1 MSSTGAAA
9 DSSAHFWKKNT
20 AGMEISRLS
29 HLTRAYEGQAQWRSY
44 PVNPSIGLQTLGAF
58 CEAHRTSLLVVLQTA
73 WAAVLG
79 RFLATD
85 TATFASCLENGDEA
99 KHSVCGSTWSRGTT
113 TLHELLEQLQR
124 WHETS
129 FAHQGM
135 PLGELEQLLHVVPDT
150 GLRVKH
156 ISSPG
161 ASPYL
166 SGTCDKHVVELVAQV
181 SPISVNISIEY
192 NASALSSVYAQSMA
206 GSLEKCLQ
214 AVVTRGS
221 TPVSQIDLCSKPDRE
236 SIFDW
241 NAYVPVTINE
251 CVHTRIERKALE
263 QPHAVAIV
271 GFGGDMTYHQLDTQ
285 ADHLA
290 AYLQELGVGA
300 NSYVALC
307 FEKSTLPIV
316 AMLAVFKAGGAYVAL
331 NPAHPVKRQAVI
343 LSKINAQVIL
353 IGPGYAGI
361 FSGLVKHSV
370 EVTQELVDR
379 LAAER
384 RAIHLVRASRPET
397 PAVVVFT
404 SGSTGE
410 PKGIVVEHRALVS
423 SMIGHGKIMRLDGST
438 RALQFATYTFDLSVG
453 EIFNTLMHGGCVC
466 VPSEEE
472 RLDNLEG
479 FIRRLGVNWALLT
492 PTVLN
497 MMNPANVPS
506 MKTISTGGEPMRQD
520 IIQAWADHV
529 HLNNMYGPAE
539 TTILCAGRAA
549 LGPTTPA
556 SNIGHALG
564 ARQWITDPMDPNQ
577 LCPIGAIGEVLI
589 EGPGLARGYL
599 DDEEKTNA
607 AFIGNPAWLPKA
619 SPARRFYRSADLGFL
634 SPDGTFNIV
643 GRKDTQ
649 VKVNGQRIELEEI
662 EFHIK
667 RLLSSGWQ
675 AVVAE
680 VIKPNGYSEQ
690 SILAAFVRF
699 EDDEAAGTELL
710 GHMSEERR
718 RQLRQL
724 KENLGLY
731 LPAYM
736 IPSVYVPMAHM
747 PTTAHGKLDR
757 RGLRDLSAGFS
768 TEDLVSF
775 SLAGSTSMA
784 KREPITE
791 AERAVASLWSQVLKI
806 AYESI
811 GLDDNFFQL
820 GGDSIAAMKLSAAAR
835 STGRTLTVTK
845 IFGHPTLEA
854 MSQIAVELSHSE
866 TGFVKPF
873 SLIDTENVFGFIDD
887 LTLKWGLER
896 SSIEDVYPATALQ
909 EGLMAITQGEPGT
922 YIYQNV
928 YELPA
933 DIDLAKFCAAWQSV
947 VNTTEILRTILLPT
961 DTAGTYQV
969 VMKPSSID
977 WKYPVSVEEYLQ
989 SDAQKTMLYGE
1000 PLARYAIVPG
1010 TPGGPPS
1017 TFIWTAHH
1025 ALYDGWSLPL
1035 LWKRVEEAY
1044 RGSGISPHPHVA
1056 PFNRFI
1062 AHLREMDAGAT
1073 NAFWKSYLSSS
1084 NPPKFPQL
1092 PSQTYKPRVNNIH
1105 RHEFSLT
1112 TTSHLSGVT
1121 MSTLIRAAW
1130 SLLMSQYTDAGD
1142 DIIIG
1147 VTVAGRNVDLPG
1159 VSEMAAPMI
1168 TTVPVRVQI
1177 DRDETVTELLRRVQ
1191 TQTVDM
1197 MPFEHAGLQNIA
1209 KINRECRLACGFQN
1223 LLVVQPEEDE
1233 STAGSLGIKK
1243 IQSPDVGI
1251 YTYALVIQC
1260 LLQGDKVGVQV
1271 DFDDKVLSSWQ
1282 AERICCQLEHLVGI
1296 LRASPNVKIGNLS
1309 LVSQEDYT
1317 QIMNWNHK
1325 LPVVEERCVHD
1336 IIHDQV
1342 LATPDAPAICSW
1354 DGNFTY
1360 AEVDQLSNRFAR
1372 HLVNMG
1378 VGPETLVPHCFSK
1391 SAWTVIAMLA
1401 IIKAG
1406 GACVALDPGHPVDR
1420 LQTIIADAQAD
1431 LVVTTPEHSRLFKG
1445 FVNKIVALS
1454 PQFFESSDDPQS
1466 AEALPPRAGRKNPVF
1481 VLFTSGSTGKPKGII
1496 IEHGMFA
1503 SSAAAHSRAFGITAQ
1518 SRVFQFAAH
1527 TFDVSVGD
1535 IFTSLM
1541 KGACICIPSDLER
1554 MNNVASAINR
1564 MAANY
1569 AFLTP
1574 TVANLLR
1581 PELVPTLRTLTLGGE
1596 APTRENIR
1604 TWADSLNLIL
1614 CYGPA
1619 ECSVYCSANPP
1630 ATQQSNPAVLGHAIG
1645 GLIWLVDPINHDKL
1659 TPVGCVGELVVQ
1671 GAIVARGYLNEP
1683 EKTQSSFIQ
1692 DPAWMPQTFPKE
1704 YRRIYKTGDLARFN
1718 PDGSLS
1724 FVARKDT
1731 QAKVRGQ
1738 RVELA
1743 EIEVHLSESPE
1754 IQHAMVA
1761 VPAAGPYK
1769 SRLVCILSLQELSR
1783 RNDGSSGDGSGVALI
1798 EGSIEKSRAAQI
1810 ASAIEN
1816 RLTEKLPPYMVPAVW
1831 VPLKKMP
1838 LNLSGKIDRKLLKG
1852 WLEDVDEA
1860 TYQSIAAM
1868 ATAEGT
1874 SSQQPTSETEKKVQA
1889 AFSATLNI
1897 PEESVGL
1904 NTSFLSVGGDS
1915 ISAMQVMSRLRSQ
1928 NLRVTVQDIL
1938 KLRTVAALASR
1949 AQYIEQS
1956 STDTLALEAE
1966 VIDEWFELGPIQ
1978 QLFFKMQPKGQ
1989 NHFNQSFVLKLA
2001 QDVPQTELRRA
2012 LERVVERHSMLRARF
2027 EQVDGSW
2034 SQKITNDISGSF
2046 FIFPREQG
2054 SRERMMARFR
2064 EAETVFDIKRG
2075 PVLTAQIWIAP
2086 EGQYLFLAAHHLV
2099 IDLVSWRI
2107 ILQDLEDVLK
2117 TGHVSST
2124 PTVSFQSWVK
2134 LQREHISQNFSNS
2147 DTWEIEAPAGDL
2159 AYWDM
2164 EGEANTWGDIVTES
2178 FTIDAKRTAL
2188 LLGDCN
2194 HPLRTEPTDVM
2205 VAALL
2210 HSFRHAFSDRTA
2222 PAVYLEGHGREPW
2235 TSAIDISGTVGWFTT
2250 MYPVYYETCEDNWI
2264 DAVRRLK
2271 DSRRRIADNGWR
2283 YFTARSLLAG
2293 GVQDMEIVFN
2303 YLGLYQQLQRV
2314 DALFQESSITGT
2326 DCVEISPQMQR
2337 YSLFEIAAGVSNGQ
2351 MEFTFE
2357 YNKKMAHRHKISSW
2371 INHYRQVLEAGV
2383 DELMAQT
2390 GLIPTLSDF
2399 PLLPLSYQD
2408 LESLATSI
2416 LPEAGVKSID
2426 EIESL
2431 SPCSPMQLGL
2441 LVSQLKSEGA
2451 YEFFII
2457 MEATAREGV
2466 DSAQLVAA
2474 WQQVID
2480 RHPILRTVFIKSA
2493 LSDRPYDQLVL
2504 KEFKAQVVQLRSDDP
2519 VHALRTLPPT
2529 SKLHQLAICQ
2539 SENGRIFCKLEINHA
2554 LIDGTSMAI
2563 IERDLKRAYSGK
2575 LSIDPPPAYIDY
2587 VNFLQDAKRAESV
2600 DFWNAYLQE
2609 AQPCQFP
2616 ILNDGREQVQALESI
2631 NVELPGLTKE
2641 TLSAFSERWGFT
2653 IANVVQTAWA
2663 LVLRA
2668 FIGTDSVCYGYL
2680 TSGRDAPLDG
2690 IEDAVGPFIN
2700 MLVCRLKFDP
2710 HEPAFLALKN
2720 TQDGFLKAMAHQYV
2734 SLAEMQHALGV
2745 AAQGLFNTAMS
2756 FQRYSPE
2763 EPMDLNLRTVYDY
2776 DPTEFNITVN
2786 VATREEGLQID
2797 LTYWTSKLSNGQAIH
2812 LANTYSTV
2820 IMALL
2825 SNPETILADVNM
2837 LSPLDKASLR
2847 EWNKELPPAVDRCMH
2862 EVIHQNA
2869 MERPHALALESWEA
2883 TYTYQDL
2890 DRASSRLARH
2900 LIKQGVS
2907 PDDCIPL
2914 CFEKSLYTI
2923 VALVAVLKAGGGF
2936 VLLDPKHPDDRLKG
2950 LLEDSKARFLI
2961 VSPQTQNR
2969 CKDLIS
2975 SLVVVS
2981 PKMLDELPHADD
2993 DDTLPLTAVSP
3004 ENIMYV
3010 QFTSGSTGKPKGAV
3024 VHHRAACSSIEHH
3037 GKVMNYGPDS
3047 RIFQFSSYTFD
3058 AIILE
3063 AFTTLYHGGC
3073 VCIPSEEDRMSSMVQ
3088 SMREM
3093 KVNNMFMTPTLA
3105 RLFGPADVPSL
3116 TTLMLGGEPIPQD
3129 SINTWKDHVDLI
3141 GGYGPA
3147 ECCVYCCY
3155 NPLSSSG
3162 FKPEVIGYPV
3172 GAVLWIVE
3180 ADNHDRLVPVGAIGE
3195 IVVHGHT
3202 VGLGYLNDPT
3212 RTAASY
3218 ISAPSWVAD
3227 YGYAGE
3233 QTLYKTGDL
3242 GRYNSDGTLTIVGRK
3257 DTQVKVNGQRIE
3269 LGEVEHYIKTEY
3281 AQVLQVAVDALKP
3294 EHSNGRQILSAFL
3307 EFEADESSEEIQDK
3321 DSFLLPMNDKLRE
3334 TMFEIEAL
3342 LAQRLP
3348 PYMVPHLWFPLITMP
3363 KSASGKT
3370 DRKVLK
3376 QLCNGLSKT
3385 ELQQYS
3391 LASGSK
3397 KALETPMEKQIA
3409 ELWKNL
3415 FGVSNIGSNDNF
3427 FRIGGDSIEAMKL
3440 AAAARAQGLSL
3451 SVADIFNN
3459 PKLSDMARI
3468 VVAAAGAS
3476 AVMRKY
3482 DAPFSLIGGEEM
3494 ARSIIQ
3500 KHLSYVQFDLVEDVY
3515 PSTSLQEGLLALT
3528 SGQASAY
3535 VLQAPF
3541 LLPAY
3546 IDLGRFRDAWA
3557 KVVEANAILRTVI
3570 ISTET
3575 QGTCQVV
3582 LRRPIEWSEA
3592 TTLEAYLAQDKEKP
3606 MGYGT
3611 PLSRYGLTSDGHFV
3625 WTAHHSIYDG
3635 WSFALM
3641 LDEVEKRYKNELVI
3655 SRPLFAEY
3663 IQFLQQQQTKTDAIA
3678 FWKSQLQDTSSSS
3691 AFPQLP
3697 SSLYEV
3703 NVDRAFK
3710 YSFPFSSKSTVT
3722 ASTLLSA
3729 AWGLT
3734 IGRLT
3739 SSSEVIYGSTRS
3751 GRNIDLAQAT
3761 ELMGP
3766 TIATVP
3772 IRINIDPSI
3781 SVQDFLA
3788 GVQNQATAAIPFEHL
3803 GLQNISKISPAC
3815 KAACN
3820 FQNLF
3825 VVQPAMIGDSSA
3837 LGMKRVE
3844 LPTKGLHTYAL
3855 NVECILAEEGTATLN
3870 FEYDRKVMQ
3879 DHQIQRLAGQFHHI
3893 VRQLCENE
3901 DGQLKIGDVDPFS
3914 QDDEKQL
3921 RQWNARLKS
3930 FPEITRCAHDLTS
3943 ERARLHPELLA
3954 VTQSDGTSLT
3964 YGELERLSTLFARHL
3979 STLGIGPS
3987 RIVPICLK
3995 KAVWVVVAMLGVLKA
4010 GAAFV
4015 CLDPS
4020 SPSSRMHGIIE
4031 DVESKLVIV
4040 DSETKSR
4047 FSSHLR
4053 TLEIGSTALDW
4064 ARSASASDI
4073 IFEVHRN
4080 PRDLMYVIFTS
4091 GSTGKPKGVMIEH
4104 ASACSS
4110 FIYQGQEFGF
4120 DHESRVLQFSA
4131 LTFDASLMEIFT
4143 TLCAGG
4149 CVCFPT
4155 EEERQGDIVRAINH
4169 LCVNSVM
4176 LTPTVLRMI
4185 QPEDIPMVK
4194 HVVTGGE
4201 AVSHDVVQT
4210 WSSKVTLKGVYG
4222 PTETSMICIT
4232 ADLVPGSS
4240 PANIGVPLGCRSW
4253 ITLPDDH
4260 NHLAPIGSVGELLI
4274 QGPIIGRGYY
4284 KNHKQTEEVFIEN
4297 PRWLQKRFGETG
4309 GGRLYKTGDLVYY
4322 AQNGDLMIVGRKDSQ
4337 VKLHGQRIELGEIDH
4352 KMWSHPAVR
4361 QSSVV
4366 LPSHGPLKNRLVAVL
4381 TLDGIEE
4388 RITAPE
4394 ALRPLSEEWKQ
4405 FSNSQIG
4412 SIRQALRE
4420 SLPSYMVPTVFV
4432 AVEKMPRQTSGKT
4445 DVKLVK
4451 NWVNELD
4458 EHTAEQV
4465 LDIETTAPELTVPG
4479 SETEEVIQRAVS
4491 KVLNIPVQKIA
4502 LNRSFISLGGDSIS
4516 AIKLMNQLRDV
4527 GVEFSIKELLRAG
4540 SICELAG
4547 ITTSKSEDESVK
4559 SLSSHITQKRE
4570 KKYPLLSLDDT
4581 EIETLLAQ
4589 RLATIGLTDLT
4600 RVENVY
4606 PCSPL
4611 QEGLLLAQTKG
4622 VGSYNVYN
4630 IYEVTTPR
4638 HPPIPVNPHLLAEAW
4653 KEVVRRHQILRTIF
4667 VQGLDERSAF
4677 NQVVL
4682 REVHNTPL
4690 IIEDVK
4696 SNNARALLQ
4705 TLAAPEYQPLEPWHR
4720 VTICSDDSGSVYCGI
4735 WMHHALFDASS
4746 MDIILSEVSQAYNQS
4761 LTTPAPLYQDYI
4773 LYLQELQQGGNDALA
4788 YWEKYLKN
4796 LEPCYFPSINEQA
4809 LGTRTPQSLQFNVP
4823 GLSQVLLFS
4832 ARKNITVST
4841 ILQTAWAL
4849 VLRHYTSTDEICFG
4863 YLSHGRDIPLD
4874 GVDSIVGPMINMMVL
4889 RVALSGDRTLTDI
4902 LEGTRDDVLNSLPH
4916 QHTSLAQ
4923 IHHALDLQGRSAFNT
4938 TLSFASAAAFAE
4950 NEDFIAF
4957 QNLSGSGSTEYDIA
4971 VNASIVGEDLQI
4983 NFSYWS
4989 SALSQQQATAVAQAF
5004 TNFIDILISSSDL
5017 PLREV
5022 DFTSAAMRDQLLRW
5036 NATPYAPVRTTV
5048 HELFQRAA
5056 LRYPANQAICSTDG
5070 SFTYSELNALTTR
5083 FAAFLRERGVG
5094 PEVLVPVCFNKSC
5107 WTIVSML
5114 GILKAGGACVPLDP
5128 SHPPARIQEVA
5139 SRCEARLILA
5149 APHLVERLP
5158 DCNATVIA
5166 VTGALM
5172 QSLPN
5177 PPSNFQI
5184 DIVKPENAAF
5194 VPFTSGSTGLPKGII
5209 LDHMGLCTMFEANA
5223 SVVGIDQNTRTFQ
5236 YAAYTF
5242 DVSIAETYITLRQGG
5257 CVCVPTDAERMN
5269 DIAGAITR
5277 LQANWTFLTPSVA
5290 SLLNPV
5296 DVPTL
5301 KTLTLGGEAISRD
5314 LHSTW
5319 ADKVRL
5325 INSYGPAEC
5334 SIWTSNQRLFPDSSC
5349 ADIGAGI
5356 TCHLWITEPDNH
5368 DRLVPIGCVGEL
5380 LVQGPNLAR
5389 GYLKDEEKT
5398 AAAYIDTPAWLRN
5411 DTRPIAKRVYKTGD
5425 LVRYCSDGHLEFVGR
5440 KDTQIKFHGQRVEI
5454 GEVEYQLRARLPKNT
5469 QVAVEMIKP
5478 LSQDGRQTL
5487 AGFIMTEGGNG
5498 DENKGGPSLKGSSG
5512 DPVSLLR
5519 DPDTTFKS
5527 IVRNLEHS
5535 LAETLPSYMIP
5546 SVFISML
5553 NIPRNTSMKIDRK
5566 ALRTLGANLTRDQI
5580 ATYSFVQGD
5589 KRAPRTAMEKRLQE
5603 CWSAV
5608 LKISPESIGADDS
5621 FFRIGGDSIGAMQL
5635 VSAARKIGF
5644 SITVGDIFQHQKLSQ
5659 MANVVAKNASAATEE
5674 IPIKPFSLLPQQR
5687 SDEDLVELAASKVG
5701 IDSNLLQD
5709 VYPCTP
5715 LQEGLMSLTT
5725 RDHGLYTLQAVYR
5738 LPEMINIREFQLA
5751 WLAVVEEL
5759 DILRTRLVDLGH
5771 LGSFQVVISPVIS
5784 QMRWVYGDNLS
5795 TYLREDKDIP
5805 VGYGKPLARYAIIQE
5820 EENGEQK
5827 KYFVW
5832 TAHHSI
5838 YDGWSLGLMMDLVEK
5853 KYLKTSTIPSP
5864 PFNRFIHWLT
5874 NLDKAA
5880 TRQYWQS
5887 TFEACSAPQFP
5898 SVPQHYRTKAKAAMT
5913 HSIRLPQVVNSEIT
5927 VPTILRTA
5935 WALNI
5940 SQYTRSD
5947 DVVFGMTQTGRNA
5960 PISGVTEI
5968 VAPLITTVPVR
5979 VVFDRSQTVQN
5990 VLQEVQ
5996 NQMIAMIPHEHAGLQ
6011 NISKFSAECQ
6021 AACKFENLLLIQ
6033 TQQDQMV
6040 SPIGLERIPVTDLDI
6055 PAFGIVAEC
6064 EVADGQVL
6072 VSVGYD
6078 STVVSE
6084 KQMANIL
6091 HQFDFLV
6098 NQIGSG
6104 SARNKPLEEMQL
6116 LGDNEIKLLEA
6127 LNQSPD
6133 DRVSRLAHELIHER
6147 ASLQPEA
6154 IAIDSQEVQL
6164 RYGELDDLST
6174 RLAYFLIGLGTG
6186 PDKVIP
6192 LFFRRSPWAMVAMLA
6207 VIKSGSAFVFLD
6219 PGHPID
6225 RLEFVVQQ
6233 IDARLV
6239 LTSPDLESTW
6249 REKLAVFCVTPLALH
6264 SLPRLHEGRLPVT
6277 AVTPQNILYCIF
6289 TSGSTGRPRGCVIEH
6304 SNFLSGAVH
6313 HARRSRI
6320 SRSTRIMQI
6329 APYTFDVSI
6338 LEMLTGLIGGGCIC
6352 LPRDSHQGARVAD
6365 IINDLNINWT
6375 FLTPSVARTIVPSEV
6390 PSLRTLILGGEA
6402 LAKVDIQTWAGKL
6415 HLHNGYGP
6423 SECSVAVASNEVCDP
6438 AVEPANIGSKMGC
6451 NVWVVD
6457 AENHDIL
6464 LPIGAV
6470 GELLVEGAIVGRG
6483 YLQEPEKTAA
6493 AFIQDP
6499 AWVHYLPSTK
6509 KSERRR
6515 FYKTGDLVRLNADGT
6530 IHFIGR
6536 KDTQVK
6542 LRGLRIEMGEIEHH
6556 ASTYRAIRHA
6566 VVAVPR
6572 AGQMKESIVV
6582 TYTLNEYD
6590 DSHEQQSGLRPLSNT
6605 DLETSQMSPA
6615 QLRKHL
6621 ATHLPPYMVPQTYI
6635 GVATLPLLASGKID
6649 RPKLQRWL
6657 ENMDDATSELIAAQ
6671 VGKTATH
6678 EAGPIDPANTLALSL
6693 SEPISQLLA
6702 GDDEAYLETL
6712 KGRNI
6717 VLSQSGLNSI
6727 TVVSLRAMIRDK
6739 FNADVSIDR
6748 LMESTVTIQ
6757 DVARMIEHGCTATGP
6772 GKQESA
6778 PKLDLLAEADRMMES
6793 LVAEASPDVQ
6803 TLNQPTPRAERI
6815 LLTGATGFLGTEILR
6830 QLLSNPPST
6839 RTVVV
6844 LVRARDQDHAMERI
6858 VSSAKAA
6865 QWWQE
6870 EYRSRVTA
6878 WVGDLAAPRLG
6889 LSESQWSAI
6898 EGRGHSESWSGSS
6911 SGPTEPR
6918 IDAIIHNG
6926 ALVHWGAEYHRLRD
6940 VNVSSVVSL
6949 LAALTRSQAPPTFTF
6964 VSGGHVQLDDD
6975 ETTDEEMAAML
6986 AHSTGYGQSK
6996 FVADLVVKR
7005 FAARYSTSAV
7015 SIVKPGLILGTA
7027 QSGVSN
7033 TDDFFWRVVA
7043 TAVEIGGFNAEEPEN
7058 VILLAGAQ
7066 QVASVVTEKLLWNS
7080 NLGSS
7085 GSKMPSV
7092 ETKIRLAI
7100 TTQELWRILR
7110 EEFKYPMRGMG
7121 PVEWLDAMR
7130 AAVHAQGESHRLWPV
7145 LHFLEAGGGYMGL
7158 PVGGCQL
7165 QGGMEAEQES
7175 EQEELLASLRK
7186 SISYM
7191 RQIGYLQGDAPRV
7204 VEKAVFGRSN
7214 V

>member
-1 MSSTGAAA
+1 MPSTSAAA
-9 DSSAHFWKKNT
+9 DSSAQFWKRNT
-20 AGMEISRLS
+20 QGLEISRLS
-29 HLTRAYEGQAQWRSY
+29 HLTRSYEGQAQWRSY
-44 PVNPSIGLQTLGAF
+44 PVNPSIELQRLGAF
-58 CEAHRTSLLVVLQTA
+58 CEAHRISLLVILQTA

-85 TATFASCLENGDEA
+85 TATFASCLENGDES
-99 KHSVCGSTWSRGTT
+99 KHGVCGASWSQGTT

-124 WHETS
+124 WDETS
-129 FAHQGM
+129 FAHQDI
-135 PLGELEQLLHVVPDT
+135 PLAELERLLHVVPDT
-150 GLRVKH
+150 GLKVKH
-156 ISSPG
+156 FGSPSV
-161 ASPYL
+161 SPTL
-166 SGTCDKHVVELVAQV
+166 PRVIELVAEISPV
-181 SPISVNISIEY
+181 SVRISIEY
-192 NASALSSVYAQSMA
+192 NASALSSVYAQSFA
-206 GSLEKCLQ
+206 RSLERSLQ
-214 AVVTRGS
+214 AVVNHGS
-221 TPVSQIDLCSKPDRE
+221 TPVSQIDLCSKQDKE

-241 NAYVPVTINE
+241 NAYVPVTIND

-263 QPHAVAIV
+263 QPHALAVA
-271 GFGGDMTYHQLDTQ
+271 GFGGDMTYQQLDTQ

-290 AYLQELGVGA
+290 TYLQELGVGA
-300 NSYVALC
+300 DSYVALC

-331 NPAHPVKRQAVI
+331 NPAHPVKRQAAI
-343 LSKINAQVIL
+343 LSRVNAQVIL
-353 IGPGYAGI
+353 TGPGYAST
-361 FSGLVKHSV
+361 FSGLVKHTV
-370 EVTQELVDR
+370 EVTQESLDQ
-379 LAAER
+379 LAAEY
-384 RAIHLVRASRPET
+384 RATRLVRAARPET
-397 PAVVVFT
+397 PAVIVFT

-423 SMIGHGKIMRLDGST
+423 SMIGHGTIMRLDSST

-453 EIFNTLMHGGCVC
+453 EIFNTLIHGGCVC

-472 RLDNLEG
+472 RLDDLEG
-479 FIRRLGVNWALLT
+479 FIRRLEVNWALLT

-497 MMNPANVPS
+497 MMTPANVPS
-506 MKTISTGGEPMRQD
+506 MRTISTGGEAMKQD

-529 HLNNMYGPAE
+529 QLNNMYGPAE

-549 LGPTTPA
+549 VSPTTPA
-556 SNIGHALG
+556 SNIGRALG
-564 ARQWITDPMDPNQ
+564 ARQWITDPTDPNQ

-599 DDEEKTNA
+599 HDQEKTNA
-607 AFIGNPAWLPKA
+607 AFIGNPDWLPKA
-619 SPARRFYRSADLGFL
+619 SPGRRFYRSADLGFL

-649 VKVNGQRIELEEI
+649 VKVNGQRIELGEI
-662 EFHIK
+662 EFNIK
-667 RLLSSGWQ
+667 SLFTTGWQ
-675 AVVAE
+675 AVAAE
-680 VIKPNGYSEQ
+680 VIKPKGYNEQ
-690 SILAAFVRF
+690 STLGAFIQF
-699 EDDEAAGTELL
+699 EDEEAAGNELL
-710 GHMSEERR
+710 GRVSSERR
-718 RQLRQL
+718 QQLRQL
-724 KENLGLY
+724 KEDLRLH
-731 LPAYM
+731 LPGYM
-736 IPSVYVPMAHM
+736 IPSVFVPMAHM

-757 RGLRDLSAGFS
+757 RRLRDLSVGFS
-768 TEDLVSF
+768 TEQLVLF
-775 SLAGSTSMA
+775 SLAGSTSA
-784 KREPITE
+784 GKREPITE
-791 AERAVASLWSQVLKI
+791 TERAAARLWSQELKI
-806 AYESI
+806 PYGSI

-835 STGRTLTVTK
+835 STGMSLTVAK

-854 MSQIAVELSHSE
+854 MSQIARELSHTEIGS
-866 TGFVKPF
+866 VMPF
-873 SLIDTENVFGFIDD
+873 SLIGVENAFELIDQ
-887 LTLKWGLER
+887 LALKWGLDR
-896 SSIEDVYPATALQ
+896 SSIEDAYPATPLQ

-933 DIDLAKFCAAWQSV
+933 EIDLARFCAAWASV
-947 VNTTEILRTILLPT
+947 VNTTEILRTTLLPT

-969 VMKPSSID
+969 VIKPSFID
-977 WKYPVSVEEYLQ
+977 WKYPASVEEYLK
-989 SDAQKTMLYGE
+989 SDAQQTMLYGE
-1000 PLARYAIVPG
+1000 PLARYALVAG
-1010 TPGGPPS
+1010 TPGSSSS

-1044 RGSGISPHPHVA
+1044 RGSGLPSQPHIA

-1062 AHLREMDAGAT
+1062 AHLQDMDPGAT

-1105 RHEFSLT
+1105 RHEFGLT
-1112 TTSHLSGVT
+1112 ATSRSSGITT
-1121 MSTLIRAAW
+1121 STLIRTAW

-1142 DIIIG
+1142 DITIG
-1147 VTVAGRNVDLPG
+1147 VTVAGRNVDVPG
-1159 VSEMAAPMI
+1159 VSEIAAPMI

-1177 DRDETVTELLRRVQ
+1177 DRDETVTELLTRVQ

-1223 LLVVQPEEDE
+1223 LLVVQPEDDE
-1233 STAGSLGIKK
+1233 NTTGSLGIRK

-1260 LLQGDKVGVQV
+1260 LLRGDKVGVQV
-1271 DFDDKVLSSWQ
+1271 DFDDQVVSSWQ
-1282 AERICCQLEHLVGI
+1282 VERICCQLEHLVGV
-1296 LRASPNVKIGNLS
+1296 LRASPSVKIGDLS
-1309 LVSQEDYT
+1309 FVSQDDYA
-1317 QIMNWNHK
+1317 QIMNWNLR
-1325 LPVVEERCVHD
+1325 LPVVEERCVHE
-1336 IIHDQV
+1336 IIRDQV
-1342 LATPDAPAICSW
+1342 SATPDAPAICSW
-1354 DGNFTY
+1354 DGDFTY
-1360 AEVDQLSNRFAR
+1360 AEVDRLSNRFAR
-1372 HLVNMG
+1372 QLVSMG

-1420 LQTIIADAQAD
+1420 LQAIIDDANAD
-1431 LVVTTPEHSRLFKG
+1431 LVVTTPDHSHLFNGLVSK
-1445 FVNKIVALS
+1445 VVALS
-1454 PQFFESSDDPQS
+1454 PQVFGSDEPS
-1466 AEALPPRAGRKNPVF
+1466 ETLPPRAGHKNPVF

-1564 MAANY
+1564 MEANY

-1581 PELVPTLRTLTLGGE
+1581 PEQVPTLRTLTLGGE

-1604 TWADSLNLIL
+1604 TWADNLNLIL

-1630 ATQQSNPAVLGHAIG
+1630 ASKQSNPAVLGHAIG
-1645 GLIWLVDPINHDKL
+1645 GLIWLVDPTNHDKL

-1683 EKTQSSFIQ
+1683 EKTQSAFIQ
-1692 DPAWMPQTFPKE
+1692 DPAWMPNTFLRE

-1769 SRLVCILSLQELSR
+1769 SRLVCVLSLQELAR
-1783 RNDGSSGDGSGVALI
+1783 RSDGSSRDGNGVALI
-1798 EGSIEKSRAAQI
+1798 EGSGDRSRAAQT
-1810 ASAIEN
+1810 ASTIEN
-1816 RLTEKLPPYMVPAVW
+1816 RLAEKLPPYMVPAVW
-1831 VPLKKMP
+1831 IPLRKMP

-1852 WLEDVDEA
+1852 WLEDVDEG
-1860 TYQSIAAM
+1860 TYQSIAAI
-1868 ATAEGT
+1868 ATPEEA
-1874 SSQQPTSETEKKVQA
+1874 SLQQPASEIEKKVQA

-1897 PEESVGL
+1897 PVESVGL

-1928 NLRVTVQDIL
+1928 NLRITVQDIL
-1938 KLRTVAALASR
+1938 TLRTVTALAGR
-1949 AQYIEQS
+1949 AQYIEQFTTES
-1956 STDTLALEAE
+1956 SALEAE
-1966 VIDEWFELGPIQ
+1966 VIDDWFELAPIQ
-1978 QLFFKMQPKGQ
+1978 QLFFRMQPKGQ
-1989 NHFNQSFVLKLA
+1989 NHFNQSFVLQLA
-2001 QDVPQTELRRA
+2001 QDISQSELQGA
-2012 LERVVERHSMLRARF
+2012 LEVVVQHHSMLRARF

-2034 SQKITNDISGSF
+2034 SQKITNEVSGSF
-2046 FIFPREQG
+2046 FMFAREEG

-2064 EAETVFDIKRG
+2064 EAETLFDIHSG
-2075 PVLTAQIWIAP
+2075 PVLTAQIWVAP
-2086 EGQYLFLAAHHLV
+2086 EGRYLFLAAHHLV

-2107 ILQDLEDVLK
+2107 VLQDLEDVLRS
-2117 TGHVSST
+2117 GRVSST
-2124 PTVSFQSWVK
+2124 PTISFQNWAK
-2134 LQREHISQNFSNS
+2134 LQREYVSQHFSNQ
-2147 DTWEIEAPAGDL
+2147 DTWEIEVPAGDL
-2159 AYWDM
+2159 AYWNM
-2164 EGEANTWGDIVTES
+2164 QGEANTWGDIVTES
-2178 FTIDAKRTAL
+2178 FTIDAQRTAL
-2188 LLGDCN
+2188 LLGGSN
-2194 HPLRTEPTDVM
+2194 LPLRTEPTDIM

-2210 HSFRHAFSDRTA
+2210 HSFRHAFSDRNA

-2235 TSAIDISGTVGWFTT
+2235 TSAIDVSRTVGWFTT
-2250 MYPVYYETCEDNWI
+2250 MYPVSYKTSEDDWI
-2264 DAVRRLK
+2264 DAVKRLK
-2271 DSRRRIADNGWR
+2271 DNRRKIADNGWR
-2283 YFTARSLLAG
+2283 YFTARSLLAEG
-2293 GVQDMEIVFN
+2293 MQDMEVVFN
-2303 YLGLYQQLQRV
+2303 YLGLYQQLQRA

-2357 YNKKMAHRHKISSW
+2357 YNKKMSHRDTISSW
-2371 INHYRQVLEAGV
+2371 INHYRQVLEAGI
-2383 DELMAQT
+2383 DELMGQA
-2390 GLIPTLSDF
+2390 GFMPTLSDF
-2399 PLLPLSYQD
+2399 PLMSLSYND
-2408 LESLATSI
+2408 LEYLATSI

-2426 EIESL
+2426 DIESL

-2441 LVSQLKSEGA
+2441 LMSQLKSEGT
-2451 YEFFII
+2451 YEFFTI

-2480 RHPILRTVFIKSA
+2480 RHPMLRTIFIKSA
-2493 LSDRPYDQLVL
+2493 APDQPYDQLVL
-2504 KEFKAQVVQLRSDDP
+2504 KGFKAQVVELHSDDP
-2519 VHALRTLPPT
+2519 VRALRTLPQT
-2529 SKLHQLAICQ
+2529 AKLHQLAICHG
-2539 SENGRIFCKLEINHA
+2539 ENGRIFCKLEINHA

-2563 IERDLKRAYSGK
+2563 IVRDLKRAYSEK
-2575 LSIDPPPAYIDY
+2575 LSSEPPLAYVDY
-2587 VNFLQDAKRAESV
+2587 VSFLQETKRAESV
-2600 DFWNAYLQE
+2600 AFWSDYLQD
-2609 AQPCQFP
+2609 AQRCQFP
-2616 ILNDGREQVQALESI
+2616 SLNDGREQAQALESI
-2631 NVELPGLTKE
+2631 NVELPGLTKKA
-2641 TLSAFSERWGFT
+2641 LGAFSERWGFT

-2668 FIGTDSVCYGYL
+2668 FIGTDSVSYGYL

-2710 HEPAFLALKN
+2710 HEPALVAMKN

-2734 SLAEMQHALGV
+2734 SLAEIQHAVGV

-2756 FQRYSPE
+2756 FQRYSSE
-2763 EPMDLNLRTVYDY
+2763 EPMDLSLRTVYDY

-2797 LTYWTSKLSNGQAIH
+2797 LSYWTSKLSSGQAVH

-2825 SNPETILADVNM
+2825 SNPETALADVNM

-2847 EWNKELPPAVDRCMH
+2847 DWNKELPLAVDRCMH

-2869 MERPHALALESWEA
+2869 IERPHAPALESWEA
-2883 TYTYQDL
+2883 AYTYREL

-2923 VALVAVLKAGGGF
+2923 IALVAVLKAGGGF
-2936 VLLDPKHPDDRLKG
+2936 VLLDPKHPDDRLRG

-2961 VSPQTQNR
+2961 VSPETYDR

-2981 PKMLDELPHADD
+2981 PKILDELPHADE
-2993 DDTLPLTAVSP
+2993 DDTLPATAVAP

-3073 VCIPSEEDRMSSMVQ
+3073 VCVPSEEDRMSSMVQ
-3088 SMREM
+3088 SMRAM

-3129 SINTWKDHVDLI
+3129 SINTWKDHVDLM

-3202 VGLGYLNDPT
+3202 VGRGYLNDPV

-3227 YGYAGE
+3227 YGYAGL

-3269 LGEVEHYIKTEY
+3269 LGEVEHCIKTEHP
-3281 AQVLQVAVDALKP
+3281 QVLQVAVDALKP
-3294 EHSNGRQILSAFL
+3294 EHANGRQILSAFL
-3307 EFEADESSEEIQDK
+3307 EFKVDEGSEEFQDEN
-3321 DSFLLPMNDKLRE
+3321 SFLRAMNDKHRE
-3334 TMFEIEAL
+3334 AMFEIEAL

-3348 PYMVPHLWFPLITMP
+3348 PYMVPHLWFPLVTMP

-3376 QLCNGLSKT
+3376 QLGNGLSKT

-3391 LASGSK
+3391 LASGGK
-3397 KALETPMEKQIA
+3397 LALESPMEKKIA
-3409 ELWKNL
+3409 DLWKDL
-3415 FGVSNIGSNDNF
+3415 FGVPNIGSNDNF

-3440 AAAARAQGLSL
+3440 AAAGRAQGLSL
-3451 SVADIFNN
+3451 SVADIFNH
-3459 PKLSDMARI
+3459 PTLSDMARI
-3468 VVAAAGAS
+3468 VAAADGAS
-3476 AVMRKY
+3476 AATHKY
-3482 DAPFSLIGGEEM
+3482 DAPFSLVGGEES
-3494 ARSIIQ
+3494 ARSIVQ
-3500 KHLSYVQFDLVEDVY
+3500 KHLPDVQMDLVEDVY

-3541 LLPAY
+3541 LLPTN
-3546 IDLGRFRDAWA
+3546 IDLGRFCHAWA
-3557 KVVEANAILRTVI
+3557 KVVEANAILRTVM
-3570 ISTET
+3570 ISTDT

-3582 LRRPIEWSEA
+3582 LRQSIEWSHGS
-3592 TTLEAYLAQDKEKP
+3592 TLEAYLAQDREQP

-3611 PLSRYGLTSDGHFV
+3611 PLSRYGLTSDGYFV
-3625 WTAHHSIYDG
+3625 YTAHHSIYDG

-3641 LDEVEKRYKNELVI
+3641 LDEVEKRYHEEPVL

-3663 IQFLQQQQTKTDAIA
+3663 IRFLQQQHGKADAAA
-3678 FWKSQLQDTSSSS
+3678 FWQSQLQDASSSS
-3691 AFPQLP
+3691 AFPRLP

-3703 NVDRAFK
+3703 DVDRTFK
-3710 YSFPFSSKSTVT
+3710 YSFPFSTTSTVT

-3739 SSSEVIYGSTRS
+3739 NSSEVIYGSTRS

-3772 IRINIDPSI
+3772 MRISIDPSL
-3781 SVQDFLA
+3781 SVDDFLA
-3788 GVQNQATAAIPFEHL
+3788 AVQNQATTAIPFEHL

-3815 KAACN
+3815 KAACD

-3825 VVQPAMIGDSSA
+3825 VVQPAMIGDSA
-3837 LGMKRVE
+3837 TLGMKRVE

-3855 NVECILAEEGTATLN
+3855 NVECILTEEGTATLN
-3870 FEYDRKVMQ
+3870 FEYDGKVMQ

-3901 DGQLKIGDVDPFS
+3901 GGLLKVGDVDAFS
-3914 QDDEKQL
+3914 ADEEKQL
-3921 RQWNARLKS
+3921 RQWNARLKP
-3930 FPEITRCAHDLTS
+3930 FPEITRCAHDLVS
-3943 ERARLHPELLA
+3943 ERARLHPDLLA

-3964 YGELERLSTLFARHL
+3964 YGELEKLSTLFARHL
-3979 STLGIGPS
+3979 STLGIGPG

-3995 KAVWVVVAMLGVLKA
+3995 KAVWVVVAMLGVLKT

-4020 SPSSRMHGIIE
+4020 SPSSRMHSIIE
-4031 DVESKLVIV
+4031 DVEAELVIV
-4040 DSETKSR
+4040 DRETKPV
-4047 FSSHLR
+4047 FSSHLQ
-4053 TLEIGSTALDW
+4053 TLEIGANALDW
-4064 ARSASASDI
+4064 LRSASASDI
-4073 IFEVHRN
+4073 NFEIHRN
-4080 PRDLMYVIFTS
+4080 PCDLMYVIFTS

-4104 ASACSS
+4104 ASASSS
-4110 FIYQGQEFGF
+4110 FTYQSQEFGF

-4155 EEERQGDIVRAINH
+4155 EEEKQGDIVRAINH
-4169 LCVNSVM
+4169 LRVDWVM

-4185 QPEDIPMVK
+4185 EPEDVPMVK

-4201 AVSHDVVQT
+4201 AVSPDVVQT
-4210 WSSKVTLKGVYG
+4210 WGGKVALKGVYG
-4222 PTETSMICIT
+4222 PTETSMICMT
-4232 ADLVPGSS
+4232 TDLVPGGS
-4240 PANIGVPLGCRSW
+4240 PANIGAPMACRSW

-4260 NHLAPIGSVGELLI
+4260 NHPAPIGSVGELLI
-4274 QGPIIGRGYY
+4274 QGPIVGRGYY
-4284 KNHKQTEEVFIEN
+4284 KNHNQTKEVFIEN

-4352 KMWSHPAVR
+4352 RMWSHPAVR

-4366 LPSHGPLKNRLVAVL
+4366 LPSQGPLKNRLVSVL
-4381 TLDGIEE
+4381 TLDGAEDQ
-4388 RITAPE
+4388 ITPPE
-4394 ALRPLSEEWKQ
+4394 VLRPLSSQ
-4405 FSNSQIG
+4405 YANSQIA
-4412 SIRQALRE
+4412 SIRQVLRE

-4432 AVEKMPRQTSGKT
+4432 AVEQMPRQTSGKT

-4451 NWVNELD
+4451 KWVNELD
-4458 EHTAEQV
+4458 ERTAEQV
-4465 LDIETTAPELTVPG
+4465 LDLETTAPGLTIPG
-4479 SETEEVIQRAVS
+4479 SEVEKLIQGAVS
-4491 KVLNIPVQKIA
+4491 KVLSIPAEKIA
-4502 LNRSFISLGGDSIS
+4502 LNRSFISLGGDSIA
-4516 AIKLMNQLRDV
+4516 AIKLMNQLRDA
-4527 GVEFSIKELLRAG
+4527 GMNSSIKELLRTG
-4540 SICELAG
+4540 SISELAG
-4547 ITTSKSEDESVK
+4547 VITSRVEGEKVNPR
-4559 SLSSHITQKRE
+4559 LSSHVAQKRE
-4570 KKYPLLSLDDT
+4570 KKYPLLHVDDT
-4581 EIETLLAQ
+4581 EIETLLEQ
-4589 RLATIGLTDLT
+4589 RLATMGLTDVA
-4600 RVENVY
+4600 RVEDVY

-4630 IYEVTTPR
+4630 IYEVTPSK
-4638 HPPIPVNPHLLAEAW
+4638 HSSVPVNPHLLANAW
-4653 KEVVRRHQILRTIF
+4653 QSVVRRHQILRTIF
-4667 VQGLDERSAF
+4667 IQGLEESNAF

-4682 REVHNTPL
+4682 RQVHNTPRVV
-4690 IIEDVK
+4690 EDNK
-4696 SNNARALLQ
+4696 SNGAKALLQ
-4705 TLAAPEYQPLEPWHR
+4705 NLASPEYQTSEPWHS
-4720 VTICSDDSGSVYCGI
+4720 VTICSDASGSVCCGI
-4735 WMHHALFDASS
+4735 RMHHALFDASS
-4746 MDIILSEVSQAYNQS
+4746 MDIILREVAQAYNQS
-4761 LTTPAPLYQDYI
+4761 LSTPAPLYRDYI
-4773 LYLQELQQGGNDALA
+4773 SYLQELQQGGNDALA
-4788 YWEKYLKN
+4788 YWQEYLKD

-4823 GLSQVLLFS
+4823 GLSQTLLFS
-4832 ARKNITVST
+4832 ARKNVTVST

-4849 VLRHYTSTDEICFG
+4849 VLRHYTSTEEVCFG

-4874 GVDSIVGPMINMMVL
+4874 AVDNIVGPMINMMVL
-4889 RVALSGDRTLTDI
+4889 RVAMSGDRTLTDI
-4902 LEGTRDDVLNSLPH
+4902 LEGTRDDVLNSLPY
-4916 QHTSLAQ
+4916 QHTSLAE

-4938 TLSFASAAAFAE
+4938 TLSFASAVADAE
-4950 NEDFIAF
+4950 DGDWVSFK
-4957 QNLSGSGSTEYDIA
+4957 NLSGSGSTEYDVA
-4971 VNASIVGEDLQI
+4971 VNASVVGEDLQI

-4989 SALSQQQATAVAQAF
+4989 SALSPQQATAVAQAF
-5004 TNFIDILISSSDL
+5004 TNFIHILTRSPDL
-5017 PLREV
+5017 PLHKI

-5036 NATPYAPVRTTV
+5036 NATPCTPVRTTV
-5048 HELFQRAA
+5048 HGLFHRAA
-5056 LRYPANQAICSTDG
+5056 LRYPENQAICSTDG
-5070 SFTYSELNALTTR
+5070 SFTYAELDNLTTR
-5083 FAAFLRERGVG
+5083 LASFLRAKGVG
-5094 PEVLVPVCFNKSC
+5094 PEVLVPVYFNKSC

-5114 GILKAGGACVPLDP
+5114 SILKAGGACVPLDP

-5158 DCNATVIA
+5158 DCNAAVIA
-5166 VTGALM
+5166 VTDELM
-5172 QSLPN
+5172 QSLPDL
-5177 PPSNFQI
+5177 PSNFQT
-5184 DIVKPENAAF
+5184 DVAKPENAAF

-5242 DVSIAETYITLRQGG
+5242 DVSIAETYITLTQGG

-5290 SLLNPV
+5290 SLLNPI

-5356 TCHLWITEPDNH
+5356 TCHLWVTEPDNH

-5380 LVQGPNLAR
+5380 VVQGPNLAR
-5389 GYLKDEEKT
+5389 GYLKDEAKT

-5411 DTRPIAKRVYKTGD
+5411 DTRSMAKRVYKTGD
-5425 LVRYCSDGHLEFVGR
+5425 LVRHCSDGHLEFVGR

-5487 AGFIMTEGGNG
+5487 AGFIMTEGASG
-5498 DENKGGPSLKGSSG
+5498 DENRGSPSLEA
-5512 DPVSLLR
+5512 VSLLR
-5519 DPDTTFKS
+5519 NPDATFKS
-5527 IVRNLEHS
+5527 IVRKLEHS

-5546 SVFISML
+5546 SLFISML

-5603 CWSAV
+5603 CWAGV

-5621 FFRIGGDSIGAMQL
+5621 FFRMGGDSIGAMQL
-5635 VSAARKIGF
+5635 VSAARKIGLL
-5644 SITVGDIFQHQKLSQ
+5644 ITVGDIFQHQKLSE
-5659 MANVVAKNASAATEE
+5659 MANAVARNAAAVTEE
-5674 IPIKPFSLLPQQR
+5674 ISVQPFSLLPQPR
-5687 SDEDLVELAASKVG
+5687 PDENVVELAASKVG
-5701 IDSNLLQD
+5701 IDRTLLQD
-5709 VYPCTP
+5709 IYPCTP
-5715 LQEGLMSLTT
+5715 LQEGLMSLTA

-5738 LPEMINIREFQLA
+5738 LPEMINIQQFQLA
-5751 WLAVVEEL
+5751 WLAVAEEV

-5771 LGSFQVVISPVIS
+5771 LGSYQVVISPVIT
-5784 QMRWVYGDNLS
+5784 QIRWVYGERLS
-5795 TYLREDKDIP
+5795 TYLREDKQIP
-5805 VGYGKPLARYAIIQE
+5805 VGYGKPLARYAIIE
-5820 EENGEQK
+5820 EEEDK

-5853 KYLKTSTIPSP
+5853 KYLQASTIPSP

-5874 NLDKAA
+5874 NLDKTA

-5887 TFEACSAPQFP
+5887 TLEACSAPQFP

-5913 HSIRLPQVVNSEIT
+5913 HSIRLPQVVDAEIT

-5960 PISGVTEI
+5960 PIPGVTEI

-5979 VVFDRSQTVQN
+5979 VVFNRSQTVWN
-5990 VLQEVQ
+5990 VLQQVQ
-5996 NQMIAMIPHEHAGLQ
+5996 DQMVAMIPHEHVGLQ

-6021 AACKFENLLLIQ
+6021 AACRFENLLLIQ

-6040 SPIGLERIPVTDLDI
+6040 SPMGLERIPVADLDL

-6078 STVVSE
+6078 RTVVSE
-6084 KQMANIL
+6084 QQMANIL

-6098 NQIGSG
+6098 NQLGSE
-6104 SARNKPLEEMQL
+6104 SARNTPLEDMQL
-6116 LGDNEIKLLEA
+6116 LGDAEIKMLEA

-6133 DRVSRLAHELIHER
+6133 DRVDRLAHELIHER
-6147 ASLQPEA
+6147 ACLQPEA
-6154 IAIDSQEVQL
+6154 IAIDAQEVQL
-6164 RYGELDDLST
+6164 SYGELDDLST

-6186 PDKVIP
+6186 PDKIIP

-6225 RLEFVVQQ
+6225 RLEFVLRQ

-6249 REKLAVFCVTPLALH
+6249 REKLAVFCVTDSALQ
-6264 SLPRLHEGRLPVT
+6264 SLPRLHDGNLPVT

-6320 SRSTRIMQI
+6320 SPSTRIMQI

-6365 IINDLNINWT
+6365 IINDLNISWT
-6375 FLTPSVARTIVPSEV
+6375 FMTPSVARTLVPSEV
-6390 PSLRTLILGGEA
+6390 PTLQTLILGGEA

-6415 HLHNGYGP
+6415 HLLNGYGP
-6423 SECSVAVASNEVCDP
+6423 SECSVAVSSNEVCNTT
-6438 AVEPANIGSKMGC
+6438 VEPAHIGSKMGC

-6457 AENHDIL
+6457 AQNHDIL
-6464 LPIGAV
+6464 LPMGAV

-6499 AWVHYLPSTK
+6499 AWVHCLPSTK
-6509 KSERRR
+6509 SSERRR

-6556 ASTYRAIRHA
+6556 ATTYPAIRHA
-6566 VVAVPR
+6566 VVDVPR
-6572 AGQMKESIVV
+6572 AGRMKESLVV
-6582 TYTLNEYD
+6582 VYTVNAYD
-6590 DSHEQQSGLRPLSNT
+6590 GSHEQQSNLRPLSST
-6605 DLETSQMSPA
+6605 DLEMIQMSPA
-6615 QLRKHL
+6615 QLR
-6621 ATHLPPYMVPQTYI
+6621 THLTAHVPPYMVPQTYI

-6649 RPKLQRWL
+6649 RPRLQRWL

-6678 EAGPIDPANTLALSL
+6678 EAGPIDPADTLALAL
-6693 SEPISQLLA
+6693 SEPISRLLA
-6702 GDDEAYLETL
+6702 GDDEDYLETL

-6727 TVVSLRAMIRDK
+6727 TVVSMRAMIREK

-6748 LMESTVTIQ
+6748 LMESTVTIH
-6757 DVARMIEHGCTATGP
+6757 DVARMIERGNAPAGTDE
-6772 GKQESA
+6772 QESA
-6778 PKLDLLAEADRMMES
+6778 SQLDLLAEADRMMNS

-6803 TLNQPTPRAERI
+6803 TLSQPTPRAERI

-6830 QLLSNPPST
+6830 QLLSNPASS
-6839 RTVVV
+6839 RSVVA

-6858 VSSAKAA
+6858 VSSARAA

-6898 EGRGHSESWSGSS
+6898 EGRGHPRS
-6911 SGPTEPR
+6911 EPR

-6926 ALVHWGAEYHRLRD
+6926 ALVHWGADYHRLRD

-6949 LAALTRSQAPPTFTF
+6949 LAALTHSQAPPTFTF
-6964 VSGGHVQLDDD
+6964 VSGGHVQLDDNNP
-6975 ETTDEEMAAML
+6975 TDEEMAAVL

-6996 FVADLVVKR
+6996 FVADLLVKR

-7066 QVASVVTEKLLWNS
+7066 QVASIVTDKLQLS
-7080 NLGSS
+7080 LSPAA
-7085 GSKMPSV
+7085 MASV
-7092 ETKIRLAI
+7092 ETKVRLAI
-7100 TTQELWRILR
+7100 TTHELWRMLS
-7110 EEFKYPMRGMG
+7110 EEFGYTMRGMG
-7121 PVEWLDAMR
+7121 PAEWLDAMR

-7158 PVGGCQL
+7158 PVEGGQL
-7165 QGGMEAEQES
+7165 QGQGS
-7175 EQEELLASLRK
+7175 EKEELLASLRK
-7186 SISYM
+7186 SIRYM
-7191 RQIGYLQGDAPRV
+7191 RQIGYLQGDSPRGMQ
-7204 VEKAVFGRSN
+7204 KAVFGRSN

>member
-1 MSSTGAAA
+1 MSSTSATAE
-9 DSSAHFWKKNT
+9 SSAHFWKKTT

-29 HLTRAYEGQAQWRSY
+29 HLTQSYEGQAQWTSY
-44 PVNPSIGLQTLGAF
+44 PVKPSIQLQKLSAV
-58 CEAHRTSLLVVLQTA
+58 CEAHQTSLLVILQTA

-85 TATFASCLENGDEA
+85 TVTFASCLENGDEA
-99 KHSVCGSTWSRGTT
+99 KHGVCGASWSRGAT

-129 FAHQGM
+129 FAHQDIL
-135 PLGELEQLLHVVPDT
+135 LGKLEQLLHVVPDT
-150 GLRVKH
+150 GIRVKQ
-156 ISSPG
+156 ISSPS
-161 ASPYL
+161 APL
-166 SGTCDKHVVELVAQV
+166 SLSRARDKRVIELVAEV
-181 SPISVNISIEY
+181 SPSSVHIAIEY
-192 NASALSSVYAQSMA
+192 NASALSSVYAQSIV
-206 GSLEKCLQ
+206 GSLERSLQ
-214 AVVTRGS
+214 AVVTSGS
-221 TPVSQIDLCSKPDRE
+221 TPVSQIDLCSSQNRE

-263 QPHAVAIV
+263 QPQAIAVA
-271 GFGGDMTYHQLDTQ
+271 GFGGDMTYQQLDTQ

-290 AYLQELGVGA
+290 AYLQELGIGA

-331 NPAHPVKRQAVI
+331 NPAHPVNRQAVI
-343 LSKINAQVIL
+343 LSQVNAQVVL
-353 IGPGYAGI
+353 SGPGYAET

-370 EVTQELVDR
+370 AVTQDLVDQV
-379 LAAER
+379 AAER
-384 RAIHLVRASRPET
+384 RATHLVRAARPET

-404 SGSTGE
+404 SGSTGQ

-423 SMIGHGKIMRLDGST
+423 SMTGHGAIMRLDSST

-472 RLDNLEG
+472 RLDDLEG
-479 FIRRLGVNWALLT
+479 FICRLEANWALLT

-497 MMNPANVPS
+497 MMTPANVPS
-506 MKTISTGGEPMRQD
+506 MKTISTAGEAMKQD
-520 IIQAWADHV
+520 IVQAWADYV
-529 HLNNMYGPAE
+529 QLNNMYGPAE
-539 TTILCAGRAA
+539 ATILCAGRPR
-549 LGPTTPA
+549 LSPTTPA
-556 SNIGHALG
+556 SNIGYALG
-564 ARQWITDPMDPNQ
+564 SRQWITDPTDPNQ

-589 EGPGLARGYL
+589 EGPCLARGYL
-599 DDEEKTNA
+599 HDEEKTNA
-607 AFIGNPAWLPKA
+607 AFIGNPDWVPET
-619 SPARRFYRSADLGFL
+619 SPARCFYRSADLGFL
-634 SPDGTFNIV
+634 SPDGSFNIV

-649 VKVNGQRIELEEI
+649 VKIHGQRIELEEI
-662 EFHIK
+662 QFHIK
-667 RLLSSGWQ
+667 SLLGSDWQ
-675 AVVAE
+675 SVVAE
-680 VIKPNGYSEQ
+680 VIKPKSYNEQ
-690 SILAAFVRF
+690 STLAAFLRF
-699 EDDEAAGTELL
+699 EDDEVAGTELL
-710 GHMSEERR
+710 GHMSDERR
-718 RQLRQL
+718 QQLRKL
-724 KENLGLY
+724 KEDLGLH

-736 IPSVYVPMAHM
+736 IPSIFVPMAHM
-747 PTTAHGKLDR
+747 PSTAHGKLDR
-757 RGLRDLSAGFS
+757 RRLRDLAAGFS
-768 TEDLVSF
+768 TEDLASF
-775 SLAGSTSMA
+775 SLTTSTNTA
-784 KREPITE
+784 KREPVAE
-791 AERAVASLWSQVLKI
+791 AEKAVASFWSQVLKI
-806 AYESI
+806 PCETI
-811 GLDDNFFQL
+811 GLDDSFFQL
-820 GGDSIAAMKLSAAAR
+820 GGDSIAAMKLSATAR
-835 STGRTLTVTK
+835 SAGRSLTVSK

-866 TGFVKPF
+866 TGLIKPF
-873 SLIDTENVFGFIDD
+873 SLIDIANISEFINE
-887 LTLKWGLER
+887 LSFKWGLER
-896 SSIEDVYPATALQ
+896 SSIEDAYPATALQ

-933 DIDLAKFCAAWQSV
+933 GIDLAKFCAAWESV
-947 VNTTEILRTILLPT
+947 VNTTAILRTTLLPT
-961 DTAGTYQV
+961 DTAGTYQIV
-969 VMKPSSID
+969 AKPSSID
-977 WKYPVSVEEYLQ
+977 WQYPASVERYLKA
-989 SDAQKTMLYGE
+989 DAQQTMLYGE
-1000 PLARYAIVPG
+1000 PLARYALVPG
-1010 TPGGPPS
+1010 IPGGQPS

-1044 RGSGISPHPHVA
+1044 RGSGVSPQPHVA

-1062 AHLREMDAGAT
+1062 AHLRDMDAGAT

-1105 RHEFSLT
+1105 NHEFSLT
-1112 TTSHLSGVT
+1112 ATNHSSGVT
-1121 MSTLIRAAW
+1121 ASSLIRAAW
-1130 SLLMSQYTDAGD
+1130 SLLMNQYTDVAD
-1142 DIIIG
+1142 DVIVG
-1147 VTVAGRNVDLPG
+1147 VTVAGRNVDLSG

-1177 DRDETVTELLRRVQ
+1177 DRNETVTEFLSRVQ
-1191 TQTVDM
+1191 KQAVDM

-1233 STAGSLGIKK
+1233 STIGSLGIKK

-1260 LLQGDKVGVQV
+1260 LLRGDKVGVQV
-1271 DFDDKVLSSWQ
+1271 DFDDRVLSSWQ
-1282 AERICCQLEHLVGI
+1282 VERICCQLEHLVAG
-1296 LRASPNVKIGNLS
+1296 LRASPNVTIGDVS
-1309 LVSQEDYT
+1309 LVSQEDYI
-1317 QIMNWNHK
+1317 QIMKWNHK

-1336 IIHDQV
+1336 IISGQV

-1354 DGNFTY
+1354 DGDFTY
-1360 AEVDQLSNRFAR
+1360 AEVDRLSNRFAR

-1420 LQTIIADAQAD
+1420 LQAIIADAKAD
-1431 LVVTTPEHSRLFKG
+1431 LIVTTPEHSHLFNGPVSK
-1445 FVNKIVALS
+1445 VVALS
-1454 PQFFESSDDPQS
+1454 PQFFESNDDQPA

-1554 MNNVASAINR
+1554 MNNIASAINR
-1564 MAANY
+1564 MKANY

-1574 TVANLLR
+1574 AVANLLR
-1581 PELVPTLRTLTLGGE
+1581 PEQVPTLRTLTLGGE

-1630 ATQQSNPAVLGHAIG
+1630 ATQQSNPAVLGHAMG

-1671 GAIVARGYLNEP
+1671 GAIVARGYLNEA
-1683 EKTQSSFIQ
+1683 EKTQSAFIQ
-1692 DPAWMPQTFPKE
+1692 DPAWMPQTFPRE

-1718 PDGSLS
+1718 SDGSLS

-1769 SRLVCILSLQELSR
+1769 GRLACILSLQEFAR
-1783 RNDGSSGDGSGVALI
+1783 RGDGGSRNSSGVALI
-1798 EGSIEKSRAAQI
+1798 EGSSDSSRAAEI
-1810 ASAIEN
+1810 ASVIEN
-1816 RLTEKLPPYMVPAVW
+1816 RLAEKLPPYMVPAVW
-1831 VPLKKMP
+1831 IPLKKIP

-1852 WLEDVDEA
+1852 WLEDLNEA

-1874 SSQQPTSETEKKVQA
+1874 NSQQPTSETEKKVQA

-1897 PEESVGL
+1897 PMESVGL

-1928 NLRVTVQDIL
+1928 NLRITVQDIL
-1938 KLRTVAALASR
+1938 KLRTVAALAGR

-1956 STDTLALEAE
+1956 TTDSSMLEAE
-1966 VIDEWFELGPIQ
+1966 LTDEWFELAPIQ
-1978 QLFFKMQPKGQ
+1978 QLFFRMQPKGQ
-1989 NHFNQSFVLKLA
+1989 KHFNQSFVLKLA
-2001 QDVPQTELRRA
+2001 QDVSQTELQKA
-2012 LERVVERHSMLRARF
+2012 LEIVVQRHSMLRARF
-2027 EQVDGSW
+2027 QQVDGSW
-2034 SQKITNDISGSF
+2034 SQKITNDVPGSF
-2046 FIFPREQG
+2046 FMFPKEEG
-2054 SRERMMARFR
+2054 GRERMMARFH
-2064 EAETVFDIKRG
+2064 EAETLFDINQG
-2075 PVLTAQIWIAP
+2075 PVLTAQIWVAP
-2086 EGQYLFLAAHHLV
+2086 VSRYLFLAAHHLV

-2117 TGHVSST
+2117 TGSVSSR
-2124 PTVSFQSWVK
+2124 PTISFQSWAK
-2134 LQREHISQNFSNS
+2134 LQREYVSQHFTNP
-2147 DTWEIEAPAGDL
+2147 DTWELEAPAGDL
-2159 AYWDM
+2159 AYWNM
-2164 EGEANTWGDIVTES
+2164 QGEANTWGDIITES

-2194 HPLRTEPTDVM
+2194 FPLRTEPTEIM
-2205 VAALL
+2205 VAAML

-2235 TSAIDISGTVGWFTT
+2235 TSAIDVSRTVGWFTT
-2250 MYPVYYETCEDNWI
+2250 MYPVSYETSEDKWF
-2264 DAVRRLK
+2264 DALRRLK
-2271 DSRRRIADNGWR
+2271 DNRRKVADNGWR

-2293 GVQDMEIVFN
+2293 GMQDMEIVFN
-2303 YLGLYQQLQRV
+2303 YLGLYQQLQRA
-2314 DALFQESSITGT
+2314 DALFQETSITGS

-2357 YNKKMAHRHKISSW
+2357 YNKKMSHRDTISSW
-2371 INHYRQVLEAGV
+2371 INHYRQVLETGI
-2383 DELMAQT
+2383 DELMTQSET
-2390 GLIPTLSDF
+2390 IPTLSDF
-2399 PLLPLSYQD
+2399 PLLTLSYED
-2408 LESLATSI
+2408 LENLATSI
-2416 LPEAGVKSID
+2416 LPEAGVRSID

-2441 LVSQLKSEGA
+2441 LMSQLKSEGA
-2451 YEFFII
+2451 YEFFTI

-2480 RHPILRTVFIKSA
+2480 RHPMLRTVFIKSA
-2493 LSDRPYDQLVL
+2493 VSDRPYDQLVL
-2504 KEFKAQVVQLRSDDP
+2504 NKLNAQVVELRSDDP
-2519 VHALRTLPPT
+2519 VQALRTLTPT
-2529 SKLHQLAICQ
+2529 AKLHQLAICH
-2539 SENGRIFCKLEINHA
+2539 SENGRVFFKLEINHA

-2563 IERDLKRAYSGK
+2563 IERDLKSAYSEK
-2575 LSIDPPPAYIDY
+2575 LSSEAPLAYVDY
-2587 VNFLQDAKRAESV
+2587 VTFLQETKRAESLE
-2600 DFWNAYLQE
+2600 FWNTYLQD

-2631 NVELPGLTKE
+2631 DVELPGLTKE
-2641 TLSAFSERWGFT
+2641 TLSAFSERYGIT

-2700 MLVCRLKFDP
+2700 MLVCRLKLNP
-2710 HEPAFLALKN
+2710 NEPALLALQN

-2763 EPMDLNLRTVYDY
+2763 ESMDLNLRTVYDY

-2797 LTYWTSKLSNGQAIH
+2797 LTYWTTKLSRRQAVH
-2812 LANTYSTV
+2812 LANTYSTA
-2820 IMALL
+2820 IMSLL
-2825 SNPETILADVNM
+2825 SNPETVLADVHM

-2847 EWNKELPPAVDRCMH
+2847 EWTKHLPPAIDCCMH

-2869 MERPHALALESWEA
+2869 MKRPHALALESWEV
-2883 TYTYQDL
+2883 TYTYRDL

-2969 CKDLIS
+2969 CKDLIP

-2981 PKMLDELPHADD
+2981 PKILDELPHADED
-2993 DDTLPLTAVSP
+2993 DNPPSTAVAP

-3129 SINTWKDHVDLI
+3129 CITTWKDHVDLI

-3180 ADNHDRLVPVGAIGE
+3180 PANHDKLVPVGAIGE

-3202 VGLGYLNDPT
+3202 VGRGYLNDPG

-3218 ISAPSWVAD
+3218 ISAPSWISDYD
-3227 YGYAGE
+3227 YGGE

-3269 LGEVEHYIKTEY
+3269 LGEVEHCIKTEY
-3281 AQVLQVAVDALKP
+3281 PQVLQVAVDALKP
-3294 EHSNGRQILSAFL
+3294 EHANGRQILSAFL
-3307 EFEADESSEEIQDK
+3307 EFGTDEGSEELQAEN
-3321 DSFLLPMNDKLRE
+3321 SFLRPMTDELRE

-3342 LAQRLP
+3342 IAQRLP
-3348 PYMVPHLWFPLITMP
+3348 PYMVPHLWFPLVTMP

-3385 ELQQYS
+3385 QLQLYS

-3397 KALETPMEKQIA
+3397 KALETPMEKKIA
-3409 ELWKNL
+3409 ELWKDI

-3440 AAAARAQGLSL
+3440 AAAARAEALSL

-3468 VVAAAGAS
+3468 VVMADGAS
-3476 AVMRKY
+3476 TVVHKY
-3482 DAPFSLIGGEEM
+3482 DSPFSLVGGEEN
-3494 ARSIIQ
+3494 ARSIVQ
-3500 KHLSYVQFDLVEDVY
+3500 KHLPNEQFDLVEDVY
-3515 PSTSLQEGLLALT
+3515 PSTPLQEGLLALT
-3528 SGQASAY
+3528 SSQSSAY

-3541 LLPAY
+3541 LLPAN

-3557 KVVEANAILRTVI
+3557 KVVEANSILRTIFV
-3570 ISTET
+3570 STEAHD
-3575 QGTCQVV
+3575 TCQVV
-3582 LRRPIEWSEA
+3582 LKRSMEWSEA
-3592 TTLEAYLAQDKEKP
+3592 STLEAYLAQDRIKT
-3606 MGYGT
+3606 MGYRT
-3611 PLSRYGLTSDGHFV
+3611 PLSRYGLTLDGYFV

-3641 LDEVEKRYKNELVI
+3641 LDEVEKRYNDEAVVI

-3663 IQFLQQQQTKTDAIA
+3663 IQFLQQQQQQNKADATA
-3678 FWKSQLQDTSSSS
+3678 FWKSQLQDASSSTL
-3691 AFPQLP
+3691 FPQLP
-3697 SSLYEV
+3697 SSLYEL
-3703 NVDRAFK
+3703 NIDQTFQ
-3710 YSFPFSSKSTVT
+3710 YSLPFSSKSNVT
-3722 ASTLLSA
+3722 PSTLLSA

-3739 SSSEVIYGSTRS
+3739 NSSEVIYGSTRS

-3772 IRINIDPSI
+3772 MRINIDPSI
-3781 SVQDFLA
+3781 SVEDFLA

-3815 KAACN
+3815 RAACN

-3825 VVQPAMIGDSSA
+3825 VVQPAMIGGSTA

-3855 NVECILAEEGTATLN
+3855 NVECILTEEGIATLN
-3870 FEYDRKVMQ
+3870 FEYDGKVMQ
-3879 DHQIQRLAGQFHHI
+3879 AHQIQRLAGQFHHI

-3901 DGQLKIGDVDPFS
+3901 GGGLKIGDVDAFS
-3914 QDDEKQL
+3914 ADDERQL
-3921 RQWNARLKS
+3921 RQWNARLQS
-3930 FPEITRCAHDLTS
+3930 YPEITRCAHDLVS
-3943 ERARLHPELLA
+3943 EQAQLHPGLLA
-3954 VTQSDGTSLT
+3954 VEQSDGTSLT
-3964 YGELERLSTLFARHL
+3964 FGELDRFSTLFACHL
-3979 STLGIGPS
+3979 STFGIGPGK
-3987 RIVPICLK
+3987 IVPICLR
-3995 KAVWVVVAMLGVLKA
+3995 KAVWVVVAMLGVLKT

-4020 SPSSRMHGIIE
+4020 SPPRRMHGIIE
-4031 DVESKLVIV
+4031 DVESDLVIV
-4040 DSETKSR
+4040 DAETKAT
-4047 FSSHLR
+4047 FSSHLQ
-4053 TLEIGSTALDW
+4053 TLEIDANAIGSLS
-4064 ARSASASDI
+4064 SASASDI
-4073 IFEVHRN
+4073 IFDVHRN
-4080 PRDLMYVIFTS
+4080 PHDLMYVIFTS

-4155 EEERQGDIVRAINH
+4155 EEEKQGDIVRAINH
-4169 LCVNSVM
+4169 LRVNSVM

-4185 QPEDIPMVK
+4185 QPEDVPMVK

-4201 AVSHDVVQT
+4201 AVSQDIVQT

-4232 ADLVPGSS
+4232 ADLIPSSS

-4253 ITLPDDH
+4253 ITIPDDH

-4274 QGPIIGRGYY
+4274 QGPIVGRGYY
-4284 KNHKQTEEVFIEN
+4284 KNHKQTEEVFIEY
-4297 PRWLQKRFGETG
+4297 PPWLQKRFGEIG

-4366 LPSHGPLKNRLVAVL
+4366 LPSQGKLKNRLVAVL
-4381 TLDGIEE
+4381 TLDGTEE
-4388 RITAPE
+4388 QITAPE
-4394 ALRPLSEEWKQ
+4394 AMRPLPEEWKQ
-4405 FSNSQIG
+4405 YANLQIA

-4420 SLPSYMVPTVFV
+4420 SLPSYMVPAVFV

-4445 DVKLVK
+4445 DLKLVK
-4451 NWVNELD
+4451 KWVNELD
-4458 EHTAEQV
+4458 EETAEQV
-4465 LDIETTAPELTVPG
+4465 LDIETTAPGLTVPG
-4479 SETEEVIQRAVS
+4479 TESERVIQGVVS
-4491 KVLNIPVQKIA
+4491 KVLDIPVEKIA
-4502 LNRSFISLGGDSIS
+4502 LNRPFISLGGDSIT
-4516 AIKLMNQLRDV
+4516 AIKVVNQLRDA
-4527 GVEFSIKELLRAG
+4527 GMKFSIKELLRAG
-4540 SICELAG
+4540 SISELVGVIA
-4547 ITTSKSEDESVK
+4547 SRSENERVI
-4559 SLSSHITQKRE
+4559 SLSSHLAEKKG
-4570 KKYPLLSLDDT
+4570 KKYPLLRLDDS
-4581 EIETLLAQ
+4581 EVETLLAQ
-4589 RLATIGLTDLT
+4589 RLAAIGLTDLT
-4600 RVENVY
+4600 RVEDVY
-4606 PCSPL
+4606 ACSPL

-4630 IYEVTTPR
+4630 IYEVTPPR
-4638 HPPIPVNPHLLAEAW
+4638 HSPTPVNPHLLAEAW

-4667 VQGLDERSAF
+4667 IQGLEESSVF

-4682 REVHNTPL
+4682 REVQNTL
-4690 IIEDVK
+4690 LVIQDVK
-4696 SNNARALLQ
+4696 STDAKALLQ
-4705 TLAAPEYQPLEPWHR
+4705 SLAAPEDKPLEPWHS
-4720 VTICSDDSGSVYCGI
+4720 VTICSDASGSVCCGI
-4735 WMHHALFDASS
+4735 RMHHALFDASS
-4746 MDIILSEVSQAYNQS
+4746 MDIILREIAQAYNQS
-4761 LTTPAPLYQDYI
+4761 LSAPAPLYRYYI
-4773 LYLQELQQGGNDALA
+4773 SYLQELQQGRNDAIA
-4788 YWEKYLKN
+4788 YWETYLKN

-4809 LGTRTPQSLQFNVP
+4809 MGTRTPQSLRFNIP
-4823 GLSQVLLFS
+4823 SLRKILLFS
-4832 ARKNITVST
+4832 SRKNVTISS

-4849 VLRHYTSTDEICFG
+4849 VLRHYTSTEEICFG

-4874 GVDSIVGPMINMMVL
+4874 GVDNIVGPMINMMVL
-4889 RVALSGDRTLTDI
+4889 RLALSGDRTLTDI
-4902 LEGTRDDVLNSLPH
+4902 LESTRDDVLNSLSH
-4916 QHTSLAQ
+4916 QHTSLAE

-4938 TLSFASAAAFAE
+4938 TLSFASAAADAE
-4950 NEDFIAF
+4950 NEDLIAF
-4957 QNLSGSGSTEYDIA
+4957 RNPSGSGSTEYEIA
-4971 VNASIVGEDLQI
+4971 VNASVVGEDLQI

-4989 SALSQQQATAVAQAF
+4989 SALSPQQATAVAQAF
-5004 TNFIDILISSSDL
+5004 TNFIDILTHSSEL
-5017 PLREV
+5017 PLREI
-5022 DFTSAAMRDQLLRW
+5022 DFTSGAMRDQLLHW
-5036 NATPYAPVRTTV
+5036 NATPYTPVRTTV

-5056 LRYPANQAICSTDG
+5056 LQYPENQAICSTDA
-5070 SFTYSELNALTTR
+5070 SFTYGELDCLTTR
-5083 FAAFLRERGVG
+5083 FAAFLREKGVG

-5114 GILKAGGACVPLDP
+5114 SILKAGGACVPLDP
-5128 SHPPARIQEVA
+5128 SHPRARIQEVA

-5149 APHLVERLP
+5149 APHLVQRLP
-5158 DCNATVIA
+5158 DCIETVT
-5166 VTGALM
+5166 VTDALM
-5172 QSLPN
+5172 QSLPDL
-5177 PPSNFQI
+5177 PPNFKI
-5184 DIVKPENAAF
+5184 DVAKPENAAF

-5223 SVVGIDQNTRTFQ
+5223 SVVGINQNTRTFQ

-5242 DVSIAETYITLRQGG
+5242 DVSIAETYITLTQGG
-5257 CVCVPTDAERMN
+5257 CVCIPTDGERMN

-5290 SLLNPV
+5290 SLLKPNE
-5296 DVPTL
+5296 VPTL

-5334 SIWTSNQRLFPDSSC
+5334 SIWTSNQQLFPESSC
-5349 ADIGAGI
+5349 ADIGSGI
-5356 TCHLWITEPDNH
+5356 TCYLWVTEPDNH

-5380 LVQGPNLAR
+5380 VVQGPNLAR

-5398 AAAYIDTPAWLRN
+5398 TAAYIDTPAWLRN
-5411 DTRPIAKRVYKTGD
+5411 DTRATAKRVYKTGD
-5425 LVRYCSDGHLEFVGR
+5425 LVRHCSDGHLEFVGR

-5469 QVAVEMIKP
+5469 QVAVEMITP
-5478 LSQDGRQTL
+5478 LSHDGRQTL
-5487 AGFIMTEGGNG
+5487 AGFIMTEGGN
-5498 DENKGGPSLKGSSG
+5498 DNENKGGPSLKGSSG
-5512 DPVSLLR
+5512 DPVSFLK
-5519 DPDTTFKS
+5519 DPDATFKS
-5527 IVRNLEHS
+5527 IVHKLEHS
-5535 LAETLPSYMIP
+5535 LTETLPSYMIP

-5566 ALRTLGANLTRDQI
+5566 ALRTLGANLSRHQI

-5589 KRAPRTAMEKRLQE
+5589 KRAPQTAMEKRLRE
-5603 CWSAV
+5603 CWASV
-5608 LKISPESIGADDS
+5608 LKISPASIGADDS

-5635 VSAARKIGF
+5635 VSAARKIGL
-5644 SITVGDIFQHQKLSQ
+5644 SITVGDIFQHQKLCQ
-5659 MANVVAKNASAATEE
+5659 MANVVASNAAAATEE
-5674 IPIKPFSLLPQQR
+5674 IPVKPFSLLPQQK

-5701 IDSNLLQD
+5701 IDRNLLED

-5715 LQEGLMSLTT
+5715 LQSGLMSLTV

-5738 LPEMINIREFQLA
+5738 LPEMINIQEFQLA
-5751 WLAVVEEL
+5751 WMAVAEEL
-5759 DILRTRLVDLGH
+5759 VILRTRLVDLGH
-5771 LGSFQVVISPVIS
+5771 LGSYQVVLRSVIS
-5784 QMRWVYGDNLS
+5784 EIRWVYGDNLS

-5805 VGYGKPLARYAIIQE
+5805 VSYGKPLARYAIIQE
-5820 EENGEQK
+5820 EEGGEHK

-5838 YDGWSLGLMMDLVEK
+5838 YDGWSLGLMMGLVEK

-5874 NLDKAA
+5874 NLDKDA
-5880 TRQYWQS
+5880 TRRFWKS
-5887 TFEACSAPQFP
+5887 TFEGCSAPQFP
-5898 SVPQHYRTKAKAAMT
+5898 SVPQNYRTKAKGVMT
-5913 HSIRLPQVVNSEIT
+5913 HSIHLPQMVNSEIT

-5979 VVFDRSQTVQN
+5979 VVFDRSQTIQN
-5990 VLQEVQ
+5990 VLQDVQ
-5996 NQMIAMIPHEHAGLQ
+5996 NQMVAMIPHEHVGLQ
-6011 NISKFSAECQ
+6011 NISKFSGECQ
-6021 AACKFENLLLIQ
+6021 AACKFENLILIQ

-6091 HQFDFLV
+6091 HQFDFVV
-6098 NQIGSG
+6098 NQISHE

-6116 LGDNEIKLLEA
+6116 LGDNEIKMLEE

-6133 DRVSRLAHELIHER
+6133 DRVSQLAHELIHER
-6147 ASLQPEA
+6147 ARLQPET
-6154 IAIDSQEVQL
+6154 IAIDSQDVQL
-6164 RYGELDDLST
+6164 SYGELDDLSN
-6174 RLAYFLIGLGTG
+6174 RLAYFLMGLGTG

-6207 VIKSGSAFVFLD
+6207 VMKSGSAFVFLD

-6233 IDARLV
+6233 IDARLI

-6249 REKLAVFCVTPLALH
+6249 REKLAVFCVTPSALH
-6264 SLPRLHEGRLPVT
+6264 SLPHFREGKLPVT

-6289 TSGSTGRPRGCVIEH
+6289 TSGSTGRPRGCVMEH

-6375 FLTPSVARTIVPSEV
+6375 FLTPSVARTIIPSEV

-6451 NVWVVD
+6451 NIWVVD
-6457 AENHDIL
+6457 GENHDIL
-6464 LPIGAV
+6464 LPMGAV

-6499 AWVHYLPSTK
+6499 AWVHHLPSTT
-6509 KSERRR
+6509 KSKPRR
-6515 FYKTGDLVRLNADGT
+6515 FYKTGDLVRLNEDGT
-6530 IHFIGR
+6530 IHFVGR
-6536 KDTQVK
+6536 KDTQIK

-6556 ASTYRAIRHA
+6556 AGTYRAIKHA

-6572 AGQMKESIVV
+6572 AGRMKESIVV
-6582 TYTLNEYD
+6582 VYTLNAYD
-6590 DSHEQQSGLRPLSNT
+6590 DSDGQQSDLRPLSNT
-6605 DLETSQMSPA
+6605 NLETSQMSPA

-6621 ATHLPPYMVPQTYI
+6621 TTHLPPYMVPQSYI
-6635 GVATLPLLASGKID
+6635 GVGTLPLLTSGKID

-6657 ENMDDATSELIAAQ
+6657 ENMNDSTSELIAAQ
-6671 VGKTATH
+6671 IGKTATH
-6678 EAGPIDPANTLALSL
+6678 EAAPIDPGDTLALTL

-6712 KGRNI
+6712 QGRNI

-6727 TVVSLRAMIRDK
+6727 SVVSLRAMIREK

-6757 DVARMIEHGCTATGP
+6757 DVARMIEHGSNTAANDE
-6772 GKQESA
+6772 QESS
-6778 PKLDLLAEADRMMES
+6778 PTLDLHAEADRMMDS
-6793 LVAEASPDVQ
+6793 LVAEASPNVQ
-6803 TLNQPTPRAERI
+6803 TLHEPTARAERI
-6815 LLTGATGFLGTEILR
+6815 LLTGTTGFLGSEILR
-6830 QLLSNPPST
+6830 QLLSKPPGT
-6839 RTVVV
+6839 RTVVA

-6858 VSSAKAA
+6858 VSSAEAA
-6865 QWWQE
+6865 EWWQE

-6898 EGRGHSESWSGSS
+6898 EGRGRPESESRSAES
-6911 SGPTEPR
+6911 R

-6926 ALVHWGAEYHRLRD
+6926 ALVHWGADYRRLRN

-6949 LAALTRSQAPPTFTF
+6949 LAALTRSPTPPTFTF
-6964 VSGGHVQLDDD
+6964 VSGGHVQLDD
-6975 ETTDEEMAAML
+6975 ETTDEEMAAIL

-7015 SIVKPGLILGTA
+7015 SIVKPGLIVGTA

-7043 TAVEIGGFNAEEPEN
+7043 TAVEIGGFNAQEPEN

-7066 QVASVVTEKLLWNS
+7066 QVASVVTDQLKLNR
-7080 NLGSS
+7080 NRNPNSS
-7085 GSKMPSV
+7085 GSGMPSV
-7092 ETKIRLAI
+7092 ETKVRLAI
-7100 TTQELWRILR
+7100 TTQELWRMLS
-7110 EEFKYPMRGMG
+7110 EEFGYSMRAMG
-7121 PVEWLDAMR
+7121 PAEWLGAMR
-7130 AAVHAQGESHRLWPV
+7130 AAVHAQGDSHRLWPV
-7145 LHFLEAGGGYMGL
+7145 LHFLEAGGGYMGQ

-7165 QGGMEAEQES
+7165 QGATEAGQAPEKV
-7175 EQEELLASLRK
+7175 ELLASLRK

-7191 RQIGYLQGDAPRV
+7191 RQIGYLQSDGAEV
-7204 VEKAVFGRSN
+7204 AEKAVFGRSS

>member
-1 MSSTGAAA
+1 MPSTSATA
-9 DSSAHFWKKNT
+9 DSSAQFWKNTT
-20 AGMEISRLS
+20 AGMEITRLS
-29 HLTRAYEGQAQWRSY
+29 HLTRSYEGQAHWRSY
-44 PVNPSIGLQTLGAF
+44 PVNPSVELQTLSAF
-58 CEAHRTSLLVVLQTA
+58 CEAHRTSLLVILQTA

-99 KHSVCGSTWSRGTT
+99 KHGVCAANWSRGAT
-113 TLHELLEQLQR
+113 TLHELLKQLQR
-124 WHETS
+124 WRETS
-129 FAHQGM
+129 FTHQDI
-135 PLGELEQLLHVVPDT
+135 PLGELEQLLQVVPDT
-150 GLRVKH
+150 GVRVKH
-156 ISSPG
+156 ISAPS
-161 ASPYL
+161 ASPCL
-166 SGTCDKHVVELVAQV
+166 SGARDKRVIEVVAQV
-181 SPISVNISIEY
+181 SPISVRISIEY
-192 NASALSSVYAQSMA
+192 NASALSSVYAQSIA
-206 GSLEKCLQ
+206 GSLERSLQ
-214 AVVTRGS
+214 AVVARSS
-221 TPVSQIDLCSKPDRE
+221 TPVSQINLCSKQDRE

-241 NAYVPVTINE
+241 NAYVPVAINE

-263 QPHAVAIV
+263 QPQALAAT
-271 GFGGDMTYHQLDTQ
+271 GFGGDITYQQLDTQ

-290 AYLQELGVGA
+290 AYLQELGVGV

-331 NPAHPVKRQAVI
+331 NPAHPVNRQAVI
-343 LSKINAQVIL
+343 LSKIDAQVVL
-353 IGPGYAGI
+353 TGPGYAET
-361 FSGLVKHSV
+361 FSSLVKHSV
-370 EVTQELVDR
+370 EVTQDLVDR
-379 LAAER
+379 FAAER
-384 RAIHLVRASRPET
+384 RATHLVRAARPET

-423 SMIGHGKIMRLDGST
+423 SMLGHGAIMRLDSST

-472 RLDNLEG
+472 RLDDLEG
-479 FIRRLGVNWALLT
+479 FIRRLKANWALLT

-497 MMNPANVPS
+497 MMTPANVPS
-506 MKTISTGGEPMRQD
+506 LKTISTGGEPMKQD
-520 IIQAWADHV
+520 IIQEWADHV
-529 HLNNMYGPAE
+529 QLNNMYGPAE

-549 LGPTTPA
+549 LSPTTPA
-556 SNIGHALG
+556 SNIGRALG
-564 ARQWITDPMDPNQ
+564 ARQWITDPMDANR

-599 DDEEKTNA
+599 HDEEKTNA
-607 AFIGNPAWLPKA
+607 AFIGNPDWLPKA

-667 RLLSSGWQ
+667 SLLSSGWQ

-680 VIKPNGYSEQ
+680 VIKPRRDHEQ
-690 SILAAFVRF
+690 SLLAAFIRF
-699 EDDEAAGTELL
+699 EIDEAAGTEVL

-718 RQLRQL
+718 QQLRQL
-724 KENLGLY
+724 KEDLGLH

-736 IPSVYVPMAHM
+736 IPSVFVPMAHM
-747 PTTAHGKLDR
+747 PTTAHGKMDR
-757 RGLRDLSAGFS
+757 RQLRNLAAGFS
-768 TEDLVSF
+768 TKELVLF
-775 SLAGSTSMA
+775 SLASSTSTV
-784 KREPITE
+784 KREPVTE
-791 AERAVASLWSQVLKI
+791 DEKAVAGLWSQVLR
-806 AYESI
+806 APYDTI

-820 GGDSIAAMKLSAAAR
+820 GGDSIAAMKLSATAR
-835 STGRTLTVTK
+835 SAGKSLTVAK

-854 MSQIAVELSHSE
+854 MSQIAEGLTDSE
-866 TGFVKPF
+866 TGLVKPF
-873 SLIDTENVFGFIDD
+873 SLIGVDNAFEFIDE
-887 LTLKWGLER
+887 LSLKWGLER

-933 DIDLAKFCAAWQSV
+933 EIDLLRFYAAWESV
-947 VNTTEILRTILLPT
+947 VNTTDILRTTLLPT

-969 VMKPSSID
+969 VTKPSSID
-977 WKYPVSVEEYLQ
+977 WKYPASVEEYLQ
-989 SDAQKTMLYGE
+989 ADAQHTMLYGE
-1000 PLARYAIVPG
+1000 PLARYALVPG
-1010 TPGGPPS
+1010 TPGGKPS

-1035 LWKRVEEAY
+1035 LWKRVEKAY
-1044 RGSGISPHPHVA
+1044 RDSGVSLQPHVA

-1062 AHLREMDAGAT
+1062 AHLRDMDVEAT

-1084 NPPKFPQL
+1084 TSPKFPQL
-1092 PSQTYKPRVNNIH
+1092 PSQTYKPRVNSIH
-1105 RHEFSLT
+1105 RHEFGLT
-1112 TTSHLSGVT
+1112 ATSHSSGVT
-1121 MSTLIRAAW
+1121 ASTLIRAAW

-1142 DIIIG
+1142 DVIIG

-1159 VSEMAAPMI
+1159 VSEMPAPMI
-1168 TTVPVRVQI
+1168 TTVPVHVQI
-1177 DRDETVTELLRRVQ
+1177 NRGETVTELLTRVQ

-1260 LLQGDKVGVQV
+1260 SLRGDKVGVQV
-1271 DFDDKVLSSWQ
+1271 DFDHQVLSSWQ
-1282 AERICCQLEHLVGI
+1282 VERICCQLEHLVGV
-1296 LRASPNVKIGNLS
+1296 LRASPNVKIGDLS

-1317 QIMNWNHK
+1317 QIMKWNHK
-1325 LPVVEERCVHD
+1325 LPVVEERCVHE
-1336 IIHDQV
+1336 IIRDQV

-1354 DGNFTY
+1354 DGDFTY
-1360 AEVDQLSNRFAR
+1360 AELDRLSNRFAR

-1378 VGPETLVPHCFSK
+1378 VGPETLVAHCFSK
-1391 SAWTVIAMLA
+1391 SAWTVVAMLA

-1420 LQTIIADAQAD
+1420 LQAIIADAEAD
-1431 LVVTTPEHSRLFKG
+1431 LVVTTPEHSHLFNGLISK
-1445 FVNKIVALS
+1445 VVALN
-1454 PQFFESSDDPQS
+1454 PQFFGSDDDLPS
-1466 AEALPPRAGRKNPVF
+1466 AETLPPRAGRKNPVF

-1503 SSAAAHSRAFGITAQ
+1503 SSADAHSRAFGITAQ

-1564 MAANY
+1564 MKANY

-1581 PELVPTLRTLTLGGE
+1581 PEQVPTLRTLTLGGE

-1645 GLIWLVDPINHDKL
+1645 GLIWLVDPMNHDKL

-1683 EKTQSSFIQ
+1683 EKTQSAFIQ
-1692 DPAWMPQTFPKE
+1692 DPAWMPQAFPRE

-1718 PDGSLS
+1718 SDGSLS

-1754 IQHAMVA
+1754 IQHSMVA

-1769 SRLVCILSLQELSR
+1769 SRLVCILSLQELARHS
-1783 RNDGSSGDGSGVALI
+1783 DGDTRDSSGVTLI
-1798 EGSIEKSRAAQI
+1798 EGTSDRSRAAQM
-1810 ASAIEN
+1810 ASIIEN
-1816 RLTEKLPPYMVPAVW
+1816 RLAEKLPPYMVPAVW
-1831 VPLKKMP
+1831 IPLKKMP

-1860 TYQSIAAM
+1860 TYQSIAAI

-1874 SSQQPTSETEKKVQA
+1874 SSEQPTSETERMVQA

-1897 PEESVGL
+1897 PVESVGL
-1904 NTSFLSVGGDS
+1904 NTSFLSIGGDS

-1928 NLRVTVQDIL
+1928 NLRITVQEIL
-1938 KLRTVAALASR
+1938 KLRTVAALAGR

-1956 STDTLALEAE
+1956 TADSSALEAE
-1966 VIDEWFELGPIQ
+1966 IIDEWFELAPIQ
-1978 QLFFKMQPKGQ
+1978 QLFFRMQPKGQ
-1989 NHFNQSFVLKLA
+1989 NHFNQSFILKVG
-2001 QDVPQTELRRA
+2001 QDISQTELQKA
-2012 LERVVERHSMLRARF
+2012 LEIVVQRHSMLRARF
-2027 EQVDGSW
+2027 QQVDGSW
-2034 SQKITNDISGSF
+2034 RQKITNDVSGSF
-2046 FIFPREQG
+2046 FMFPREEG
-2054 SRERMMARFR
+2054 SRERMMARFC
-2064 EAETVFDIKRG
+2064 EAETLFDINRG
-2075 PVLTAQIWIAP
+2075 PVLIAQIWVAP
-2086 EGQYLFLAAHHLV
+2086 DSQYLFLAAHHLV

-2107 ILQDLEDVLK
+2107 ILQDLEDGLR
-2117 TGHVSST
+2117 TGRVSST
-2124 PTVSFQSWVK
+2124 PTISFQSWAR
-2134 LQREHISQNFSNS
+2134 LQREYVSQHFSDP
-2147 DTWEIEAPAGDL
+2147 DTWELEAPAGNL
-2159 AYWDM
+2159 TYWDM
-2164 EGEANTWGDIVTES
+2164 QGEANTWGDIVTES
-2178 FTIDAKRTAL
+2178 FTIDVQRTAL

-2194 HPLRTEPTDVM
+2194 LPLRTEPTDIM

-2235 TSAIDISGTVGWFTT
+2235 TSAIDISRTVGWFTT
-2250 MYPVYYETCEDNWI
+2250 MYPVSYETSEDTWL
-2264 DAVRRLK
+2264 DSLRRLK
-2271 DSRRRIADNGWR
+2271 DNRRKIADNGWR

-2293 GVQDMEIVFN
+2293 GMQDIEIVFN
-2303 YLGLYQQLQRV
+2303 YLGLYQQLQRAE
-2314 DALFQESSITGT
+2314 ALLQESFITGT
-2326 DCVEISPQMQR
+2326 DCIEISPQMQR
-2337 YSLFEIAAGVSNGQ
+2337 YSLFEIAARVSDGQ

-2357 YNKKMAHRHKISSW
+2357 YNKKMGHRNTISSW
-2371 INHYRQVLEAGV
+2371 INHYRQVLETGI
-2383 DELMAQT
+2383 DELMAQS

-2399 PLLPLSYQD
+2399 PLLALSYEE
-2408 LESLATSI
+2408 LENLATNI
-2416 LPEAGVKSID
+2416 LPEAGVKSIH
-2426 EIESL
+2426 EIETL

-2441 LVSQLKSEGA
+2441 LMSQLKSKGA
-2451 YEFFII
+2451 YEFFTI

-2466 DSAQLVAA
+2466 DSTQLVAA

-2480 RHPILRTVFIKSA
+2480 RHSMLRTIFIRSA
-2493 LSDRPYDQLVL
+2493 VSDRPYDQLVL
-2504 KEFKAQVVQLRSDDP
+2504 KEFKAQVVELRSDDP
-2519 VHALRTLPPT
+2519 VHALRMLPPT
-2529 SKLHQLAICQ
+2529 AKLHQLAICH
-2539 SENGRIFCKLEINHA
+2539 SENGRIFCKLEISHA

-2563 IERDLKRAYSGK
+2563 IERDLKRAYSEQLITK
-2575 LSIDPPPAYIDY
+2575 PPLAYVDY
-2587 VNFLQDAKRAESV
+2587 VTFLQDAKRAESV
-2600 DFWNAYLQE
+2600 EFWSTYLQN

-2641 TLSAFSERWGFT
+2641 ILSTFSGRWGFT
-2653 IANVVQTAWA
+2653 VANVVQTAWA

-2710 HEPAFLALKN
+2710 HEPALLALKN

-2734 SLAEMQHALGV
+2734 SLAEMQHASGV

-2756 FQRYSPE
+2756 FQRYSPPE
-2763 EPMDLNLRTVYDY
+2763 SMDLNLRTVYDY

-2797 LTYWTSKLSNGQAIH
+2797 LTYWTSKLSSRQAVH
-2812 LANTYSTV
+2812 LANTYSTA

-2825 SNPETILADVNM
+2825 SNPETVIADVSI
-2837 LSPLDKASLR
+2837 LSPLDKESLR
-2847 EWNKELPPAVDRCMH
+2847 DWNKQLPPAVDRCMH

-2869 MERPHALALESWEA
+2869 IEQPQALALESWEA
-2883 TYTYQDL
+2883 TYTYRDL

-2950 LLEDSKARFLI
+2950 LLKDSKARFLI
-2961 VSPQTQNR
+2961 VSPQTQDR
-2969 CKDLIS
+2969 CKDLIP

-2981 PKMLDELPHADD
+2981 PKILDELPHAGE
-2993 DDTLPLTAVSP
+2993 DDTLPSTTVAP

-3155 NPLSSSG
+3155 NPLSFSG

-3180 ADNHDRLVPVGAIGE
+3180 AENHDRLVPVGAIGE

-3202 VGLGYLNDPT
+3202 VGRGYLNDPA

-3218 ISAPSWVAD
+3218 ISAPSWIGD
-3227 YGYAGE
+3227 YDYVGE

-3269 LGEVEHYIKTEY
+3269 LGEVEHCIKTEY

-3294 EHSNGRQILSAFL
+3294 EHANGRQILSAFL
-3307 EFEADESSEEIQDK
+3307 EFEADEDSEEIQPES
-3321 DSFLLPMNDKLRE
+3321 SFLRPMNDKLRD

-3348 PYMVPHLWFPLITMP
+3348 PYIVPHLWFPLVTMP

-3397 KALETPMEKQIA
+3397 KALETPMEKRIA
-3409 ELWKNL
+3409 ELWKDIFRL
-3415 FGVSNIGSNDNF
+3415 SNIGSNDNF

-3440 AAAARAQGLSL
+3440 AASARAQGLSL
-3451 SVADIFNN
+3451 SVADIFNS
-3459 PKLSDMARI
+3459 PRLSDMARI
-3468 VVAAAGAS
+3468 VAAADGAS
-3476 AVMRKY
+3476 RVMHKY
-3482 DAPFSLIGGEEM
+3482 DASFSLVGGEEN
-3494 ARSIIQ
+3494 ARSLVQ
-3500 KHLSYVQFDLVEDVY
+3500 KHLPMEQFELVEDVY
-3515 PSTSLQEGLLALT
+3515 PSTPLQEGLLALT
-3528 SGQASAY
+3528 SSQAIAY

-3541 LLPAY
+3541 LLPASL
-3546 IDLGRFRDAWA
+3546 DLGRFRDAWA
-3557 KVVEANAILRTVI
+3557 RVVEANAILRTVI
-3570 ISTET
+3570 VSTET

-3582 LRRPIEWSEA
+3582 LKRSIEWSEA
-3592 TTLEAYLAQDKEKP
+3592 PTLETYLAMDREKP

-3611 PLSRYGLTSDGHFV
+3611 ALSRYGLTSDGYFV
-3625 WTAHHSIYDG
+3625 WTAHHSVYDG

-3641 LDEVEKRYKNELVI
+3641 LDEVEKRYKDEPVI
-3655 SRPLFAEY
+3655 PRPLFAEY
-3663 IQFLQQQQTKTDAIA
+3663 IEFLQQQQQDKADATA
-3678 FWKSQLQDTSSSS
+3678 FWKSQLQEASSSS

-3697 SSLYEV
+3697 SSLYEPD
-3703 NVDRAFK
+3703 VDQTFQ
-3710 YSFPFSSKSTVT
+3710 YSFPFSSKSNVT

-3739 SSSEVIYGSTRS
+3739 NSLEVIYGSTRS
-3751 GRNIDLAQAT
+3751 GRNIDLGRVT

-3772 IRINIDPSI
+3772 IHINLDPSI
-3781 SVQDFLA
+3781 SVEDFLA
-3788 GVQNQATAAIPFEHL
+3788 EVQNQATAAIPFEHL

-3815 KAACN
+3815 KVACD

-3825 VVQPAMIGDSSA
+3825 VVQPAMIDDSTA

-3855 NVECILAEEGTATLN
+3855 NVECILTEQGTATLN
-3870 FEYDRKVMQ
+3870 FEYDSKVMQ
-3879 DHQIQRLAGQFHHI
+3879 DYQIRRLAGQFHHI
-3893 VRQLCENE
+3893 VHQLCENE
-3901 DGQLKIGDVDPFS
+3901 GSELKVGDVDAFS
-3914 QDDEKQL
+3914 GDDEKQL
-3921 RQWNARLKS
+3921 RQWNARFKS
-3930 FPEITRCAHDLTS
+3930 YPEITRCAHDLVS

-3964 YGELERLSTLFARHL
+3964 FGELDRLSTLFARHL
-3979 STLGIGPS
+3979 STLGIRPG
-3987 RIVPICLK
+3987 RIMPICLK
-3995 KAVWVVVAMLGVLKA
+3995 KAVWAVVAMLGVLKT

-4031 DVESKLVIV
+4031 DVESELVIV
-4040 DSETKSR
+4040 DPETKATL
-4047 FSSHLR
+4047 SSHLQ
-4053 TLEIGSTALDW
+4053 TLEIGTNALSW
-4064 ARSASASDI
+4064 VCSASASDT
-4073 IFEVHRN
+4073 IFGVHSN
-4080 PRDLMYVIFTS
+4080 PHDLMYVIFTS

-4104 ASACSS
+4104 ASACTS
-4110 FIYQGQEFGF
+4110 FTYQGQEFGY
-4120 DHESRVLQFSA
+4120 DQESRVLQFSA

-4155 EEERQGDIVRAINH
+4155 EEEKQGDIVRAINN
-4169 LCVNSVM
+4169 LRVNSVM

-4185 QPEDIPMVK
+4185 QPEDVPMVK

-4201 AVSHDVVQT
+4201 AVSHDIVQT

-4240 PANIGVPLGCRSW
+4240 PAKIGVPLGCRSW

-4274 QGPIIGRGYY
+4274 QGPIVGRGYY

-4297 PRWLQKRFGETG
+4297 PRWLQKRFGELG

-4337 VKLHGQRIELGEIDH
+4337 VKLHGQRIELGEINH

-4366 LPSHGPLKNRLVAVL
+4366 LPSQGPLKNRLVAVL
-4381 TLDGIEE
+4381 TLDGTEE
-4388 RITAPE
+4388 QITTPE
-4394 ALRPLSEEWKQ
+4394 DLRTLSEEWKHHA
-4405 FSNSQIG
+4405 SLQIA
-4412 SIRQALRE
+4412 SIRQTLRE

-4445 DVKLVK
+4445 DLKLVK
-4451 NWVNELD
+4451 KWVNELD
-4458 EHTAEQV
+4458 EQTAQQV
-4465 LDIETTAPELTVPG
+4465 LNIESTAPGLTIPG
-4479 SETEEVIQRAVS
+4479 NETEKMIQGALS
-4491 KVLNIPVQKIA
+4491 EVLNIPAEKIA
-4502 LNRSFISLGGDSIS
+4502 LNRSFISLGGDSIT
-4516 AIKLMNQLRDV
+4516 AIKVMNQLRDA
-4527 GVEFSIKELLRAG
+4527 GMNISIKELLRAG
-4540 SICELAG
+4540 SIGELAG
-4547 ITTSKSEDESVK
+4547 LVASKGEDERVISP
-4559 SLSSHITQKRE
+4559 SSHLVQKKE
-4570 KKYPLLSLDDT
+4570 KKYPLLRLDDN
-4581 EIETLLAQ
+4581 EIETLLAR

-4600 RVENVY
+4600 RVEDVY

-4638 HPPIPVNPHLLAEAW
+4638 SNRVNPHILAGAW
-4653 KEVVRRHQILRTIF
+4653 KEVVRRHPILRTIF
-4667 VQGLDERSAF
+4667 IQGLEESSAF

-4690 IIEDVK
+4690 IIQDIN
-4696 SNNARALLQ
+4696 SNDAKALLQ
-4705 TLAAPEYQPLEPWHR
+4705 NLDAPEYQTLEPWHS
-4720 VTICSDDSGSVYCGI
+4720 VTICSDASGSVCCGI
-4735 WMHHALFDASS
+4735 RMHHALFDAFS
-4746 MDIILSEVSQAYNQS
+4746 MDIILREVAQAYNQS
-4761 LTTPAPLYQDYI
+4761 LFTPAPLYGDYI
-4773 LYLQELQQGGNDALA
+4773 SYLQELQEGRNGALA
-4788 YWEKYLKN
+4788 YWEKYLEN

-4809 LGTRTPQSLQFNVP
+4809 LGSRTPQSLQFNVP
-4823 GLSQVLLFS
+4823 GLRQILFFS
-4832 ARKNITVST
+4832 TRKNVTISS

-4849 VLRHYTSTDEICFG
+4849 VLRHYTSTEEICFG

-4874 GVDSIVGPMINMMVL
+4874 EVDNIVGPMINMMVL
-4889 RVALSGDRTLTDI
+4889 RVTLSGDRTLTDI

-4916 QHTSLAQ
+4916 QHTSLAEV
-4923 IHHALDLQGRSAFNT
+4923 HHALDLQGRSAFNT
-4938 TLSFASAAAFAE
+4938 TLSFASAAADAG
-4950 NEDFIAF
+4950 NEDLIAF
-4957 QNLSGSGSTEYDIA
+4957 QNASGSGSTEYDIA
-4971 VNASIVGEDLQI
+4971 VNASVVGEDLQI

-4989 SALSQQQATAVAQAF
+4989 SALSPQQATVVPQAF
-5004 TNFIDILISSSDL
+5004 INFINILTRSSEL
-5017 PLREV
+5017 PLREI

-5056 LRYPANQAICSTDG
+5056 LLYPENQAICSTDG
-5070 SFTYSELNALTTR
+5070 SFTYRELDTLTTR
-5083 FAAFLRERGVG
+5083 FAASLRENGVG
-5094 PEVLVPVCFNKSC
+5094 PEVLVPVCFDKSC

-5114 GILKAGGACVPLDP
+5114 SILKAGGACVPLDS
-5128 SHPPARIQEVA
+5128 SHPPARIQEVV
-5139 SRCEARLILA
+5139 SRCEAKLILA

-5158 DCNATVIA
+5158 DCNATIIA
-5166 VTGALM
+5166 VSNALM
-5172 QSLPN
+5172 QGLPDL
-5177 PPSNFQI
+5177 PPNFQI
-5184 DIVKPENAAF
+5184 DVAKPENAAF

-5223 SVVGIDQNTRTFQ
+5223 SVVGINQKTRTFQ

-5242 DVSIAETYITLRQGG
+5242 DVSIAETYITLTQGG
-5257 CVCVPTDAERMN
+5257 CVCVPTEAERLN

-5334 SIWTSNQRLFPDSSC
+5334 SIWTSNQQLFPDSSC
-5349 ADIGAGI
+5349 ADIGEGI
-5356 TCHLWITEPDNH
+5356 TCHLWVTEPDNH

-5380 LVQGPNLAR
+5380 VVQGPNLAR
-5389 GYLKDEEKT
+5389 GYLKDADKT

-5425 LVRYCSDGHLEFVGR
+5425 LVRHCSDGHLEFVGR

-5478 LSQDGRQTL
+5478 LIQDGRQAL
-5487 AGFIMTEGGNG
+5487 AGFIMTDVGNV
-5498 DENKGGPSLKGSSG
+5498 DENKGDPALKGSLD
-5512 DPVSLLR
+5512 DPVALLR
-5519 DPDTTFKS
+5519 DPDATFKS

-5553 NIPRNTSMKIDRK
+5553 KIPRNTSMKIDRK
-5566 ALRTLGANLTRDQI
+5566 ALRTLGANLSRDQI

-5589 KRAPRTAMEKRLQE
+5589 KRAPRTAMERRLQE
-5603 CWSAV
+5603 CWASV

-5635 VSAARKIGF
+5635 VSAARKIGL
-5644 SITVGDIFQHQKLSQ
+5644 SITVSDIFQHQKLSQ
-5659 MANVVAKNASAATEE
+5659 MASVVARNVAAATDEA
-5674 IPIKPFSLLPQQR
+5674 PVKPFSLLPQQR
-5687 SDEDLVELAASKVG
+5687 SDEDLIELAASKVG
-5701 IDSNLLQD
+5701 IDRNLLQD

-5715 LQEGLMSLTT
+5715 LQEGLMSLTV

-5738 LPEMINIREFQLA
+5738 LPEMINLQEFQLA
-5751 WLAVVEEL
+5751 WLAVAEEL

-5771 LGSFQVVISPVIS
+5771 LGSYQVILSPVIS

-5820 EENGEQK
+5820 EEAGEQK

-5864 PFNRFIHWLT
+5864 PFNRFISWLT
-5874 NLDKAA
+5874 NIDKTA
-5880 TRQYWQS
+5880 TRQYWES

-5913 HSIRLPQVVNSEIT
+5913 HSIPLPQMADSEIT

-5940 SQYTRSD
+5940 AQYTRSD

-5960 PISGVTEI
+5960 PIPGVTEI

-5979 VVFDRSQTVQN
+5979 VVFERSQTVQH

-5996 NQMIAMIPHEHAGLQ
+5996 NQMVAMIPHEHVGLQ

-6021 AACKFENLLLIQ
+6021 AACKFENLLLVQ

-6064 EVADGQVL
+6064 EVTDGQVL
-6072 VSVGYD
+6072 VSAGYD

-6098 NQIGSG
+6098 KQIGRE
-6104 SARNKPLEEMQL
+6104 SARNKPLEDMQL
-6116 LGDNEIKLLEA
+6116 LGDNEIKILEA

-6147 ASLQPEA
+6147 ARLQPEA
-6154 IAIDSQEVQL
+6154 IAIDSQEIQL
-6164 RYGELDDLST
+6164 SYGELDDLST

-6207 VIKSGSAFVFLD
+6207 VVKSGSAFVFLD

-6249 REKLAVFCVTPLALH
+6249 KEKLAVFCVTPSSLH
-6264 SLPRLHEGRLPVT
+6264 SLPRLHDGKPPVT

-6365 IINDLNINWT
+6365 IINDLNISWT

-6423 SECSVAVASNEVCDP
+6423 SECSVAVASNEVRDP

-6451 NVWVVD
+6451 NIWVVD

-6464 LPIGAV
+6464 LPMGAV

-6499 AWVHYLPSTK
+6499 AWVYYLPSTK

-6530 IHFIGR
+6530 IHFIGH

-6556 ASTYRAIRHA
+6556 AKSI
-6566 VVAVPR
+6566 
-6572 AGQMKESIVV
+6572 IVV
-6582 TYTLNEYD
+6582 YTLNAYD
-6590 DSHEQQSGLRPLSNT
+6590 DSHKQQSDLRPLSNT
-6605 DLETSQMSPA
+6605 DLEASQMSPA

-6621 ATHLPPYMVPQTYI
+6621 ATNLPPYMVPQTYI
-6635 GVATLPLLASGKID
+6635 GVGTLPLLASGKID

-6657 ENMDDATSELIAAQ
+6657 ENMDDSTSELVAAQ

-6678 EAGPIDPANTLALSL
+6678 EAGHINPADTLALTL
-6693 SEPISQLLA
+6693 SESISRLLA

-6712 KGRNI
+6712 QGRNI

-6757 DVARMIEHGCTATGP
+6757 DVARMIQHGSNPASTDGH
-6772 GKQESA
+6772 ESA
-6778 PKLDLLAEADRMMES
+6778 QLDLLAEADRMMDS

-6803 TLNQPTPRAERI
+6803 TLHQPTTQAERI

-6830 QLLSNPPST
+6830 QLLSNPSST
-6839 RTVVV
+6839 RTVVA
-6844 LVRARDQDHAMERI
+6844 LVRARDEDHAMERI

-6870 EYRSRVTA
+6870 EYRSRVSA
-6878 WVGDLAAPRLG
+6878 WVGDLAAPHLG

-6898 EGRGHSESWSGSS
+6898 EGRGRSGSGS
-6911 SGPTEPR
+6911 GSNSGPAEPR

-6926 ALVHWGAEYHRLRD
+6926 ALVHWGADYHRLRS

-6949 LAALTRSQAPPTFTF
+6949 LAALTRSPAPPTFTF
-6964 VSGGHVQLDDD
+6964 VSGGHVQIDDD

-7015 SIVKPGLILGTA
+7015 SIVKPGLIVGTA

-7066 QVASVVTEKLLWNS
+7066 QVASVVTDKLNPTT
-7080 NLGSS
+7080 S
-7085 GSKMPSV
+7085 GSGMPFV
-7092 ETKIRLAI
+7092 ETKVRLSV
-7100 TTQELWRILR
+7100 TTRELWRMVR
-7110 EEFKYPMRGMG
+7110 EDFGYPMRAMG
-7121 PVEWLDAMR
+7121 PTKWLDTMR
-7130 AAVHAQGESHRLWPV
+7130 DAVHAQGKSHRLWPV

-7165 QGGMEAEQES
+7165 QRATEAVQAPEKK
-7175 EQEELLASLRK
+7175 ELLASLRK

-7191 RQIGYLQGDAPRV
+7191 RQIGYLQSDEAEV
-7204 VEKAVFGRSN
+7204 AEKVVFGRSS

>member
-1 MSSTGAAA
+1 MPSTSATA
-9 DSSAHFWKKNT
+9 DSSAQFWKKAT
-20 AGMEISRLS
+20 AEMEISRLS
-29 HLTRAYEGQAQWRSY
+29 HLTRSYEGQAQWRSY
-44 PVNPSIGLQTLGAF
+44 PVNPSIELQTLSAF
-58 CEAHRTSLLVVLQTA
+58 CEAHRTSLLVILQTA

-85 TATFASCLENGDEA
+85 TATFASSLENGDEA
-99 KHSVCGSTWSRGTT
+99 KHGVCGAIWSRGAT

-124 WHETS
+124 GYEAS
-129 FAHQGM
+129 FAHQDI
-135 PLGELEQLLHVVPDT
+135 PLGELEQLLNVVPDT
-150 GLRVKH
+150 GVRVKH
-156 ISSPG
+156 ISWPG
-161 ASPYL
+161 ASPYQ
-166 SGTCDKHVVELVAQV
+166 SGGSDKRVIELVAQV
-181 SPISVNISIEY
+181 SPISVRISVEY
-192 NASALSSVYAQSMA
+192 NASALSSVYAQSIA
-206 GSLEKCLQ
+206 GSLERSLQ
-214 AVVTRGS
+214 AVVTRGL
-221 TPVSQIDLCSKPDRE
+221 TPVSQTDLCSKQDRE
-236 SIFDW
+236 AIFNW
-241 NAYVPVTINE
+241 NVYVPVSINE

-263 QPHAVAIV
+263 QPQALAVA
-271 GFGGDMTYHQLDTQ
+271 GFGGDITYQQLDSQ

-331 NPAHPVKRQAVI
+331 NPAHPVNRQAVI
-343 LSKINAQVIL
+343 LSKIDATVVL
-353 IGPGYAGI
+353 AGPGYAET
-361 FSGLVKHSV
+361 FSPLVKHSV
-370 EVTQELVDR
+370 EVTQDLVDL

-384 RAIHLVRASRPET
+384 RATHLVRAARPGT

-423 SMIGHGKIMRLDGST
+423 SMIGHGAIMRLDGST

-453 EIFNTLMHGGCVC
+453 EIFNTLMNGGCVC

-472 RLDNLEG
+472 RLDDLEG
-479 FIRRLGVNWALLT
+479 FIRRLEVNWALLT

-497 MMNPANVPS
+497 MLAPANVPS
-506 MKTISTGGEPMRQD
+506 MKTISTGGEPMKHD

-529 HLNNMYGPAE
+529 QLNNMYGPAE
-539 TTILCAGRAA
+539 TTILCAGRAT
-549 LGPTTPA
+549 LSPTTPA
-556 SNIGHALG
+556 SNIGRALG

-599 DDEEKTNA
+599 HDEERTNA
-607 AFIGNPAWLPKA
+607 SFIGNPDWLPKA
-619 SPARRFYRSADLGFL
+619 SPARRFYCSADLGFL

-675 AVVAE
+675 AVLAE
-680 VIKPNGYSEQ
+680 VIKPKRNNEQ
-690 SILAAFVRF
+690 STLAAFIRF
-699 EDDEAAGTELL
+699 EDGEASGTELL
-710 GHMSEERR
+710 GDMSEERR
-718 RQLRQL
+718 QQLHQL
-724 KENLGLY
+724 KKDLGLH

-736 IPSVYVPMAHM
+736 IPSVFVPMAHI

-757 RGLRDLSAGFS
+757 RQLRDLAAGFS
-768 TEDLVSF
+768 TEDLVLF
-775 SLAGSTSMA
+775 SLAISTDTA
-784 KREPITE
+784 KREPVTE
-791 AERAVASLWSQVLKI
+791 AEKAAASLWSQVLKI
-806 AYESI
+806 PYETI

-820 GGDSIAAMKLSAAAR
+820 GGDSIAAMKLSATAR
-835 STGRTLTVTK
+835 SAGRSLTVAK

-854 MSQIAVELSHSE
+854 MSQIAVGLSHTE
-866 TGFVKPF
+866 TESIEPF
-873 SLIDTENVFGFIDD
+873 SLIDVENVFEFIDE
-887 LTLKWGLER
+887 LCLKWGLER
-896 SSIEDVYPATALQ
+896 SSIENVYPATALQ

-928 YELPA
+928 YQLPA
-933 DIDLAKFCAAWQSV
+933 EIDLAKFCAAWESV
-947 VNTTEILRTILLPT
+947 VNTTEILRTTLLPT

-969 VMKPSSID
+969 VTKPSSID
-977 WKYPVSVEEYLQ
+977 WKYPASVEEYLQ
-989 SDAQKTMLYGE
+989 ADAQRTMLYGE
-1000 PLARYAIVPG
+1000 PLARYALVPG
-1010 TPGGPPS
+1010 TLDGPPS

-1044 RGSGISPHPHVA
+1044 RGSGRLLRPHVA

-1062 AHLREMDAGAT
+1062 AHLRDMDAGAA

-1105 RHEFSLT
+1105 RHGFGLKA
-1112 TTSHLSGVT
+1112 TSYSSGVT
-1121 MSTLIRAAW
+1121 ASTLIRAAW

-1159 VSEMAAPMI
+1159 ASEMAAPMI

-1177 DRDETVTELLRRVQ
+1177 DRDETVTQLLTRVQ

-1209 KINRECRLACGFQN
+1209 KINRECRLACGFQS

-1233 STAGSLGIKK
+1233 RTTGSLDIRK

-1271 DFDDKVLSSWQ
+1271 DFDDQVLFSWQ
-1282 AERICCQLEHLVGI
+1282 VERISCQLEHLLGE
-1296 LRASPNVKIGNLS
+1296 LRASPNVRIGDLS
-1309 LVSQEDYT
+1309 LVSLEDYT

-1325 LPVVEERCVHD
+1325 LPVVEERCVHE
-1336 IIHDQV
+1336 IIRDQV
-1342 LATPDAPAICSW
+1342 LATPDAQAICSW
-1354 DGNFTY
+1354 DGDFTY
-1360 AEVDQLSNRFAR
+1360 AEVDRLSNRFAR
-1372 HLVNMG
+1372 HLVNLG

-1420 LQTIIADAQAD
+1420 LQAIIADAQAG
-1431 LVVTTPEHSRLFKG
+1431 LVVTTPEHSHLFNGLVSK
-1445 FVNKIVALS
+1445 VVALS
-1454 PQFFESSDDPQS
+1454 PQFFGSDGSS
-1466 AEALPPRAGRKNPVF
+1466 AETLPPRAGRKNPVF

-1503 SSAAAHSRAFGITAQ
+1503 TSAAAHSRAFGITAQ

-1564 MAANY
+1564 MQANY

-1581 PELVPTLRTLTLGGE
+1581 PEQVPTLRTLTLGGE

-1671 GAIVARGYLNEP
+1671 GAIVARGYLNER
-1683 EKTQSSFIQ
+1683 EKTQSAFIQ
-1692 DPAWMPQTFPKE
+1692 DPAWMPRTFPKE

-1754 IQHAMVA
+1754 IQHSMVA
-1761 VPAAGPYK
+1761 VPTTGPYK
-1769 SRLVCILSLQELSR
+1769 SRLVCILSLQELARRSDGGSR
-1783 RNDGSSGDGSGVALI
+1783 DSSGVALI
-1798 EGSIEKSRAAQI
+1798 EGSSDRSRAARM
-1810 ASAIEN
+1810 ASVIES
-1816 RLTEKLPPYMVPAVW
+1816 RLAEKLPPYMVPAVW
-1831 VPLKKMP
+1831 IPLKRMP

-1868 ATAEGT
+1868 ATAEEIN
-1874 SSQQPTSETEKKVQA
+1874 SQQPSSDTEKKVQA

-1897 PEESVGL
+1897 PLESVGL

-1915 ISAMQVMSRLRSQ
+1915 ISAMQVMSRIRSQ
-1928 NLRVTVQDIL
+1928 NLRITVQDIL
-1938 KLRTVAALASR
+1938 KLRTVAAVAGR

-1956 STDTLALEAE
+1956 TADSSALESE
-1966 VIDEWFELGPIQ
+1966 VIDEWFELAPIQ
-1978 QLFFKMQPKGQ
+1978 QLFFKMQPNGQ
-1989 NHFNQSFVLKLA
+1989 NHFNQSFVLKLT
-2001 QDVPQTELRRA
+2001 QDVQQTELQRA
-2012 LERVVERHSMLRARF
+2012 LEIVVQRHSMLRARF
-2027 EQVDGSW
+2027 EQADGSW
-2034 SQKITNDISGSF
+2034 SQKITNDVSGSVF
-2046 FIFPREQG
+2046 MFPREEG
-2054 SRERMMARFR
+2054 SRDRMMARFR
-2064 EAETVFDIKRG
+2064 EAETLLDINRG
-2075 PVLTAQIWIAP
+2075 PLLTAQIWIAP
-2086 EGQYLFLAAHHLV
+2086 ESQYLFLAAHHLV

-2107 ILQDLEDVLK
+2107 ILQDLEDVLR
-2117 TGHVSST
+2117 TGRVSST
-2124 PTVSFQSWVK
+2124 PTISFQSWAR
-2134 LQREHISQNFSNS
+2134 LQREYISQHFSDP
-2147 DTWEIEAPAGDL
+2147 DTWELQAPAGDL
-2159 AYWDM
+2159 SYWNM
-2164 EGEANTWGDIVTES
+2164 QGEANTWGEIVTKS
-2178 FTIDAKRTAL
+2178 FTIDAQRTAL

-2194 HPLRTEPTDVM
+2194 LPLRTEPTDIM

-2235 TSAIDISGTVGWFTT
+2235 TSAIDISRTVGWFTT
-2250 MYPVYYETCEDNWI
+2250 MNPVSYDTSEDSWL

-2271 DSRRRIADNGWR
+2271 DNRRKIADNGWR
-2283 YFTARSLLAG
+2283 YFTARSLLTG
-2293 GVQDMEIVFN
+2293 GMQDMEIVFN
-2303 YLGLYQQLQRV
+2303 YLGLYQQLQRA

-2326 DCVEISPQMQR
+2326 DCVEIGPQMQR

-2351 MEFTFE
+2351 MQFSFE
-2357 YNKKMAHRHKISSW
+2357 YNKKMSHRDTIRSW
-2371 INHYRQVLEAGV
+2371 INLYHQVLETGI
-2383 DELMAQT
+2383 DELMAQSE
-2390 GLIPTLSDF
+2390 LIPTLSDF
-2399 PLLPLSYQD
+2399 PLLALSYED
-2408 LESLATSI
+2408 LGNLATSV

-2441 LVSQLKSEGA
+2441 LMSQLKSEGA
-2451 YEFFII
+2451 YEFFTI

-2493 LSDRPYDQLVL
+2493 VPERPYDQLVL
-2504 KEFKAQVVQLRSDDP
+2504 KEIKAQVVELRSDDP

-2529 SKLHQLAICQ
+2529 SKLHQLAICH

-2563 IERDLKRAYSGK
+2563 IERDLKRAYSEK
-2575 LSIDPPPAYIDY
+2575 LSSEPPLAYVDY
-2587 VNFLQDAKRAESV
+2587 VTFLQEAKRAESIE
-2600 DFWNAYLQE
+2600 FWNTYLQD

-2616 ILNDGREQVQALESI
+2616 VLNDGREQVQALDSI

-2663 LVLRA
+2663 LVLRSY
-2668 FIGTDSVCYGYL
+2668 IGADSVCYGYL

-2690 IEDAVGPFIN
+2690 IEDTVGPFIN

-2710 HEPAFLALKN
+2710 HEPALLALKN

-2734 SLAEMQHALGV
+2734 PLAEMQHALGV

-2756 FQRYSPE
+2756 FQRYSSE
-2763 EPMDLNLRTVYDY
+2763 ESIDLNLRRVYDY

-2797 LTYWTSKLSNGQAIH
+2797 LAYWTSKLSSGQAAH
-2812 LANTYSTV
+2812 MANTYSTA

-2825 SNPETILADVNM
+2825 SNPETALADVDM

-2847 EWNKELPPAVDRCMH
+2847 DWNRQLPPAIDRCMH

-2869 MERPHALALESWEA
+2869 IERPHALALESWEA
-2883 TYTYQDL
+2883 AYTYRDL

-2900 LIKQGVS
+2900 LIKQGIS

-2961 VSPQTQNR
+2961 VSPQTQER

-2981 PKMLDELPHADD
+2981 PKILDELPHADE
-2993 DDTLPLTAVSP
+2993 DDTLPPSAVAP

-3202 VGLGYLNDPT
+3202 VGRGYLNDPA

-3218 ISAPSWVAD
+3218 ISAPSWIAD

-3269 LGEVEHYIKTEY
+3269 LGEVEHSIKTEY
-3281 AQVLQVAVDALKP
+3281 PQVLQVAVDALKP
-3294 EHSNGRQILSAFL
+3294 EHANGRQILSAFL
-3307 EFEADESSEEIQDK
+3307 EFEADEGSEEIQDEN
-3321 DSFLLPMNDKLRE
+3321 SFLRPMNDKLRE

-3348 PYMVPHLWFPLITMP
+3348 PYMVPHLWFPLVTMP

-3397 KALETPMEKQIA
+3397 KALETPMEKKIA
-3409 ELWKNL
+3409 QLWKDI

-3440 AAAARAQGLSL
+3440 AAAARAQGISL

-3459 PKLSDMARI
+3459 PKLSDMANI
-3468 VVAAAGAS
+3468 VVAADGAP
-3476 AVMRKY
+3476 AVTHEY
-3482 DAPFSLIGGEEM
+3482 DAPFSLVGGKKN
-3494 ARSIIQ
+3494 ARSLVQ
-3500 KHLSYVQFDLVEDVY
+3500 RHLPNEQFDLVEDVY

-3528 SGQASAY
+3528 SSQASAY

-3541 LLPAY
+3541 LLPAN
-3546 IDLGRFRDAWA
+3546 IDMGRFRDAWA

-3570 ISTET
+3570 VSTET

-3582 LRRPIEWSEA
+3582 LRRSIEWSEA
-3592 TTLEAYLAQDKEKP
+3592 PTLEAYLAQDREKP

-3611 PLSRYGLTSDGHFV
+3611 PLSRYGLTSDGYFV

-3641 LDEVEKRYKNELVI
+3641 LDELEKRYKDESAAI

-3663 IQFLQQQQTKTDAIA
+3663 IQFLLQQQGKADATA
-3678 FWKSQLQDTSSSS
+3678 FWKSQLQDASSSS
-3691 AFPQLP
+3691 AFPRLP

-3703 NVDRAFK
+3703 DVDRTFQ
-3710 YSFPFSSKSTVT
+3710 YSFPFGSKSTVT
-3722 ASTLLSA
+3722 ASTVLSA

-3739 SSSEVIYGSTRS
+3739 NSSEVIYGSTRS

-3772 IRINIDPSI
+3772 IRINLDPSM
-3781 SVQDFLA
+3781 SVEDFLA

-3815 KAACN
+3815 KAACD

-3825 VVQPAMIGDSSA
+3825 VVQPAMIGDSTA
-3837 LGMKRVE
+3837 IGMKRVE

-3855 NVECILAEEGTATLN
+3855 NVECILTEEGTATLN
-3870 FEYDRKVMQ
+3870 FEYDGKIMQ

-3901 DGQLKIGDVDPFS
+3901 GSGLKVGDVDAFS
-3914 QDDEKQL
+3914 VDDEKQL

-3930 FPEITRCAHDLTS
+3930 YPEITRCAHDLVS

-3964 YGELERLSTLFARHL
+3964 FGELDRLSTLFARHL
-3979 STLGIGPS
+3979 STFGIGPGQ
-3987 RIVPICLK
+3987 IVPMCLK
-3995 KAVWVVVAMLGVLKA
+3995 KAVWVVVAMLGVLKT

-4020 SPSSRMHGIIE
+4020 SPPSRMHGIIE
-4031 DVESKLVIV
+4031 DVESDLVIV
-4040 DSETKSR
+4040 DAETKDTFRSN
-4047 FSSHLR
+4047 LQ
-4053 TLEIGSTALDW
+4053 TLEIGVNALGW
-4064 ARSASASDI
+4064 VNSASASDI
-4073 IFEVHRN
+4073 VFEVHRN
-4080 PRDLMYVIFTS
+4080 PHDLMYVIFTS

-4104 ASACSS
+4104 TSACSS

-4131 LTFDASLMEIFT
+4131 LTFDASLMEVFT

-4155 EEERQGDIVRAINH
+4155 EEEKQGDIARAINH
-4169 LCVNSVM
+4169 LRVNSVM

-4185 QPEDIPMVK
+4185 QPEDVPMVK

-4201 AVSHDVVQT
+4201 AVSHDIVQT

-4232 ADLVPGSS
+4232 ANLVPGSS

-4274 QGPIIGRGYY
+4274 QGPIVGRGYY

-4297 PRWLQKRFGETG
+4297 PLWLPKRFGETG
-4309 GGRLYKTGDLVYY
+4309 GRRLYKTGDLVYY
-4322 AQNGDLMIVGRKDSQ
+4322 SQNGDLMIVGRKDSQ
-4337 VKLHGQRIELGEIDH
+4337 VKLRGQRIELGEIDH
-4352 KMWSHPAVR
+4352 KMWLHPAVR

-4366 LPSHGPLKNRLVAVL
+4366 LPSQGPLKNRLVAVL
-4381 TLDGIEE
+4381 TLDGTEQ
-4388 RITAPE
+4388 ITTPE
-4394 ALRPLSEEWKQ
+4394 ALCPLSEEWKQ
-4405 FSNSQIG
+4405 HANLQIA
-4412 SIRQALRE
+4412 SIRQAVRE

-4432 AVEKMPRQTSGKT
+4432 AVEMMPRQTSGKT
-4445 DVKLVK
+4445 DIKLVK
-4451 NWVNELD
+4451 KWVNELD
-4458 EHTAEQV
+4458 EQTAEQV
-4465 LDIETTAPELTVPG
+4465 LDIETTAPGLTVPE
-4479 SETEEVIQRAVS
+4479 SEMEMVIQGAIS
-4491 KVLNIPVQKIA
+4491 KVLNIPAEKIA
-4502 LNRSFISLGGDSIS
+4502 LNRSFISLGGDSIT
-4516 AIKLMNQLRDV
+4516 AIKLMNQLRDA
-4527 GVEFSIKELLRAG
+4527 GVKFSIKELLRAG
-4540 SICELAG
+4540 SISELAG
-4547 ITTSKSEDESVK
+4547 VIASRGEDARVNTPSPH
-4559 SLSSHITQKRE
+4559 LLQKKE

-4600 RVENVY
+4600 HVEDVY
-4606 PCSPL
+4606 PCSSL

-4622 VGSYNVYN
+4622 VGSYNVFN
-4630 IYEVTTPR
+4630 IYEVTTPK
-4638 HPPIPVNPHLLAEAW
+4638 HSPTPVNPHLLAKTW

-4667 VQGLDERSAF
+4667 IQGIGESSAF

-4690 IIEDVK
+4690 VIEDVK
-4696 SNNARALLQ
+4696 SNDAKNLLQ
-4705 TLAAPEYQPLEPWHR
+4705 NLDAPEYQALEPWHS
-4720 VTICSDDSGSVYCGI
+4720 VTICSDTSGRVHCGVRI
-4735 WMHHALFDASS
+4735 HHALFDASS
-4746 MDIILSEVSQAYNQS
+4746 MDIILREVAQAYNQTLS
-4761 LTTPAPLYQDYI
+4761 TPAPLYKDYI
-4773 LYLQELQQGGNDALA
+4773 SYLQELQQGGNDALA
-4788 YWEKYLKN
+4788 YWKTYLEG

-4809 LGTRTPQSLQFNVP
+4809 LGMRTPQTLQFKVH
-4823 GLSQVLLFS
+4823 GLRQILSFS
-4832 ARKNITVST
+4832 ARKNVTVSS

-4849 VLRHYTSTDEICFG
+4849 VLRHYTSTEEICFG
-4863 YLSHGRDIPLD
+4863 YLSHGRNIPLV
-4874 GVDSIVGPMINMMVL
+4874 GVESIVGPMINMMVL
-4889 RVALSGDRTLTDI
+4889 RVTLSGDRTLTDI
-4902 LEGTRDDVLNSLPH
+4902 LESTRDDVLNSLPY
-4916 QHTSLAQ
+4916 QHTSLAE
-4923 IHHALDLQGRSAFNT
+4923 IHHALDLQGQSAFNT
-4938 TLSFASAAAFAE
+4938 TLSFASAAADAE
-4950 NEDFIAF
+4950 DEDLIAF
-4957 QNLSGSGSTEYDIA
+4957 QDPSGSGSTEYDIA
-4971 VNASIVGEDLQI
+4971 VNASVVGENLQI

-4989 SALSQQQATAVAQAF
+4989 SALSPQQATAVAEAL
-5004 TNFIDILISSSDL
+5004 THFIGILTRSSDL
-5017 PLREV
+5017 PLREI
-5022 DFTSAAMRDQLLRW
+5022 DFTSAAMKDQLLHW
-5036 NATPYAPVRTTV
+5036 NATAYAPVRTTV
-5048 HELFQRAA
+5048 HGLFQRAA
-5056 LRYPANQAICSTDG
+5056 LRYPENQAICSTDG
-5070 SFTYSELNALTTR
+5070 SFTYGELDALTTR
-5083 FAAFLRERGVG
+5083 FAAFLREKGVG
-5094 PEVLVPVCFNKSC
+5094 PEVLVPVCFNRSC

-5114 GILKAGGACVPLDP
+5114 SVLKAGGACVPLDP

-5158 DCNATVIA
+5158 DCNASVIA
-5166 VTGALM
+5166 VTDVLM
-5172 QSLPN
+5172 QSLPDL
-5177 PPSNFQI
+5177 PPNFQI
-5184 DIVKPENAAF
+5184 DVAKPENAAF

-5209 LDHMGLCTMFEANA
+5209 LDHTGLCTMFEANA
-5223 SVVGIDQNTRTFQ
+5223 SVVGINQNTRTFQ

-5242 DVSIAETYITLRQGG
+5242 DVSIAETYITLTQGG

-5301 KTLTLGGEAISRD
+5301 ETLTLGGEAISRD

-5334 SIWTSNQRLFPDSSC
+5334 SIWTSNQQLFPDSSC

-5356 TCHLWITEPDNH
+5356 TCHLWVTEPDNH

-5380 LVQGPNLAR
+5380 VVQGPNLAR
-5389 GYLKDEEKT
+5389 GYLKDEKKT

-5411 DTRPIAKRVYKTGD
+5411 DTRAIAKRVYKTGD
-5425 LVRYCSDGHLEFVGR
+5425 LVRHCSDGHLEFLGR

-5454 GEVEYQLRARLPKNT
+5454 GEVEYQLRARLPKNS

-5487 AGFIMTEGGNG
+5487 AGFIMTER
-5498 DENKGGPSLKGSSG
+5498 DGPFLKGSSG
-5512 DPVSLLR
+5512 DPASLLR

-5527 IVRNLEHS
+5527 IVRNLERS
-5535 LAETLPSYMIP
+5535 LVETLPSYMIP

-5553 NIPRNTSMKIDRK
+5553 YIPRNTSMKIDRK
-5566 ALRTLGANLTRDQI
+5566 ALRTLGANLSRDQI

-5603 CWSAV
+5603 CWASV
-5608 LKISPESIGADDS
+5608 LNISPESIGADDS

-5635 VSAARKIGF
+5635 VSTARKIGL
-5644 SITVGDIFQHQKLSQ
+5644 SITVADIFQHQKLSQ
-5659 MANVVAKNASAATEE
+5659 MANVVARNAAAATEE
-5674 IPIKPFSLLPQQR
+5674 VPVKPFSLLPQQR
-5687 SDEDLVELAASKVG
+5687 TDEDLVELAASKVG
-5701 IDSNLLQD
+5701 IDRNLLQD

-5715 LQEGLMSLTT
+5715 LQEGLMSLTA

-5738 LPEMINIREFQLA
+5738 LPEMINIQEFQLA
-5751 WLAVVEEL
+5751 WLAVAEEL

-5771 LGSFQVVISPVIS
+5771 MGSYQVVLSPVIS
-5784 QMRWVYGDNLS
+5784 QMRWGYGDDLS

-5805 VGYGKPLARYAIIQE
+5805 IGYGKPLARYAIIQE
-5820 EENGEQK
+5820 EAEGAQK

-5864 PFNRFIHWLT
+5864 PFNRFINWLA
-5874 NLDKAA
+5874 NLDKAS

-5913 HSIRLPQVVNSEIT
+5913 HSIRLPQMVDSEIT

-5960 PISGVTEI
+5960 PIPGVTEI

-5979 VVFDRSQTVQN
+5979 VVIDRSQTVQN

-5996 NQMIAMIPHEHAGLQ
+5996 NQMVAMIPHEHVGLQ

-6078 STVVSE
+6078 SSVVPE

-6098 NQIGSG
+6098 NQIGRE
-6104 SARNKPLEEMQL
+6104 SARNNSLEEVQL
-6116 LGDNEIKLLEA
+6116 LGDNEIKMLEA
-6127 LNQSPD
+6127 FNQSPD

-6147 ASLQPEA
+6147 ALLQPEA
-6154 IAIDSQEVQL
+6154 IAIDSEEVQL
-6164 RYGELDDLST
+6164 SYGELDDLST
-6174 RLAYFLIGLGTG
+6174 RLAYFLVGLGTR

-6192 LFFRRSPWAMVAMLA
+6192 LFFRRSPWAMVAMLG

-6249 REKLAVFCVTPLALH
+6249 KEKLAVFCVTPLALH
-6264 SLPRLHEGRLPVT
+6264 ALPPLQDGKLPVT
-6277 AVTPQNILYCIF
+6277 AVTPHNILYCIF

-6320 SRSTRIMQI
+6320 SQSTRIMQI

-6390 PSLRTLILGGEA
+6390 PSLQTLILGGEA

-6415 HLHNGYGP
+6415 QLHNGYGP
-6423 SECSVAVASNEVCDP
+6423 SECSVAVASNEVRDP

-6464 LPIGAV
+6464 LPMGAV

-6509 KSERRR
+6509 NSERRR

-6572 AGQMKESIVV
+6572 AGRMKESIVV
-6582 TYTLNEYD
+6582 VYTLNAYD
-6590 DSHEQQSGLRPLSNT
+6590 DSHEQQSALRPLSNT
-6605 DLETSQMSPA
+6605 DLETSQMAPA
-6615 QLRKHL
+6615 QLRMHL
-6621 ATHLPPYMVPQTYI
+6621 AAHLPPYMVPQTYI
-6635 GVATLPLLASGKID
+6635 AVATLPLLASGKID

-6657 ENMDDATSELIAAQ
+6657 ENMDDSTSELVAAQ
-6671 VGKTATH
+6671 VGKSATH
-6678 EAGPIDPANTLALSL
+6678 EAGPIDPADTLALAL

-6727 TVVSLRAMIRDK
+6727 TVVSLRAMIREK

-6748 LMESTVTIQ
+6748 LMESTVTVQ
-6757 DVARMIEHGCTATGP
+6757 DVARMIKHGSNVAGTDEQG
-6772 GKQESA
+6772 SA
-6778 PKLDLLAEADRMMES
+6778 PQLDLLAEADRMMDS

-6803 TLNQPTPRAERI
+6803 TLNQPTMQAERI

-6830 QLLSNPPST
+6830 QLLSNPPSS
-6839 RTVVV
+6839 RSVVA
-6844 LVRARDQDHAMERI
+6844 LVRARDKDHAMERI
-6858 VSSAKAA
+6858 VSSARAA

-6898 EGRGHSESWSGSS
+6898 EGRGCPGSGSGSS
-6911 SGPTEPR
+6911 SGPAEPR

-6926 ALVHWGAEYHRLRD
+6926 ALVHWGADYHRLRD
-6940 VNVSSVVSL
+6940 VNVSSVISL

-6975 ETTDEEMAAML
+6975 EATDEERAAVI

-7015 SIVKPGLILGTA
+7015 SVVKPGLIVGTA

-7066 QVASVVTEKLLWNS
+7066 QVASVVTEKLQLNPDPAYS
-7080 NLGSS
+7080 VS
-7085 GSKMPSV
+7085 GMSSV
-7092 ETKIRLAI
+7092 ETKVRLAI
-7100 TTQELWRILR
+7100 TTQELWRMLS
-7110 EEFKYPMRGMG
+7110 EEFGYPMRGMG
-7121 PVEWLDAMR
+7121 PAEWLDTMR
-7130 AAVHAQGESHRLWPV
+7130 DAVHAQGQSHRLWPV

-7165 QGGMEAEQES
+7165 QGATKAEQE
-7175 EQEELLASLRK
+7175 EKEELLASLRK

-7191 RQIGYLQGDAPRV
+7191 RQIGYLQSDAPEV
-7204 VEKAVFGRSN
+7204 VEKIVFGRSS